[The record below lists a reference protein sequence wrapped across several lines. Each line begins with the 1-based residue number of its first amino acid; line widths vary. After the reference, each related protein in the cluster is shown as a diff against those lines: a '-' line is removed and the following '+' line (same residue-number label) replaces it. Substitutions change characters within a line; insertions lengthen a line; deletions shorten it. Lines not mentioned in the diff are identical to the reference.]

1 MNRKLLNGLLVASLA
16 IGSAMSVTSCKD
28 TDEDLYA
35 QLRDEN
41 ATLDQRVKADIE
53 ALKTAQKALE
63 DAQKKCQQDC
73 DAKWKECLLKKD
85 FEKTLNDYVKL
96 QGQHATLKWYLD
108 QIDGALVLK
117 DADGNPYETIGQQ
130 FLALESAIA
139 ALQNAT
145 DLTELQ
151 EFLKE
156 NNTTL
161 PDVLQ
166 SAINAEQQANEN
178 EAILKALLEGYEYSE
193 QDVTKIKGLLKQAVD
208 DAAAA
213 KATAD
218 EAKSKATTAAATANT
233 AKDAADKATAAVA
246 TLTPRVETVEKEI
259 EKITAQLDAM
269 TGKLNHLITGIV
281 LQQVKNPVF
290 GKINLP
296 LDINS
301 KMLVAYFGEA
311 SNVNFPPVNTSRYE
325 YDNTNT
331 GIDEATASLLNI
343 DTKNFN
349 GYLYAEYDKDQ
360 GKDDENKEMKLGSV
374 YMTVNPAGVVLDG
387 AQFDLVNS
395 KDELSPVHLTKLV
408 SSNDELMFGVGG
420 RSEALGN
427 GFYVTDAMLPINK
440 INDVKLTLGGNFES
454 EVEDLLKNHTLSD
467 LAQVAKLI
475 YGQFNNKISATG
487 VKAGWEYEQAILD
500 EEGKP
505 TGETET
511 INDATYSEY
520 GLAATTFKPLSYKF
534 LYGRHFK
541 PLPTISPIEDF
552 TLDSKLTITMPE
564 FNFNFDDVN
573 LGFSFG
579 NITVDIPDGT
589 VIEVKIPKTNVYK
602 VVDGVQTSDIIGVIE
617 EQTVKATDFTSLEN
631 ALSTAISNALKTQD
645 QKINDAF
652 KKAIGEVAKKI
663 NSQINTEMAKLKT
676 NIETQFNNIVTEIQ
690 NKVNGYLGTV
700 NNYIDKA
707 NSFLNRI
714 NRFIEDPN
722 HYLQVTMLYSGN
734 DGAFHQVSNSS
745 VAPTT
750 LVLNG
755 GDGIT
760 LHPTSYTYDM
770 IAPSF
775 KKYVA
780 VTKVYKNGEPEN
792 VDLER
797 TKAANNTAGLLN
809 TIFPGNY
816 TDVALKLEKNY
827 TYEIVYSSLDYHG
840 VTSTRKFYIA
850 AE

>member
-63 DAQKKCQQDC
+63 DAQKKCQEDC
-73 DAKWKECLLKKD
+73 KAAWEKCLLKEN
-85 FEKTLNDYVKL
+85 FEETLNNYVKTMARKENL
-96 QGQHATLKWYLD
+96 EWYLD
-108 QIDGALVLK
+108 QINGALVLK
-117 DADGNPYETIGQQ
+117 DADGKEYETIGQQ

-246 TLTPRVETVEKEI
+246 TLTTRVETVEKSVKEL
-259 EKITAQLDAM
+259 TAQLDAM
-269 TGKLNHLITGIV
+269 TGKLNHLITSIEI
-281 LQQVKNPVF
+281 QQVKNPVF
-290 GKINLP
+290 GKMNLP
-296 LDINS
+296 LDVNS
-301 KMLVAYFGEA
+301 KMLVSYFGEA
-311 SNVNFPPVNTSRYE
+311 SNVNFPPVNSSATE
-325 YDNTNT
+325 YNNNLVISAADQNLL
-331 GIDEATASLLNI
+331 GISTE
-343 DTKNFN
+343 NFN
-349 GYLYAEYDKDQ
+349 GYLGAED
-360 GKDDENKEMKLGSV
+360 GNLKLGSV
-374 YMTVNPAGVVLDG
+374 YMTVNPAGVDLEG
-387 AQFDLVNS
+387 AKFEMVNS
-395 KDELSPVHLTKLV
+395 QGVASSVKLSELVKSDEVLK
-408 SSNDELMFGVGG
+408 FGFGG
-420 RSEALGN
+420 RAADPTLPSL
-427 GFYVTDAMLPINK
+427 YVADATLPVADIDK
-440 INDVKLTLGGNFES
+440 IKLTLGGNFES

-475 YGQFNNKISATG
+475 YGQFNNKIEATG
-487 VKAGWEYEQAILD
+487 VKAGWEYEQTTYD
-500 EEGKP
+500 EEGNA
-505 TGETET
+505 TTET
-511 INDATYSEY
+511 IKDATFSEF

-552 TLDSKLTITMPE
+552 TLDSKLTITMPS
-564 FNFNFDDVN
+564 FNFNFNNVTLDFKFE
-573 LGFSFG
+573 G
-579 NITVDIPDGT
+579 ITVSLAGSEI
-589 VIEVKIPKTNVYK
+589 VVNIPKTPVYDNDGNPIGYIQPDP
-602 VVDGVQTSDIIGVIE
+602 VIVDNFADLEGAINNSL
-617 EQTVKATDFTSLEN
+617 ATSL
-631 ALSTAISNALKTQD
+631 AAQD
-645 QKINDAF
+645 TKLQEAF
-652 KKAIGEVAKKI
+652 KKAINNIAT
-663 NSQINTEMAKLKT
+663 QINGEINKEMAKLKT

-722 HYLQVTMLYSGN
+722 HYLQVTMLYSAN

-780 VTKVYKNGEPEN
+780 VTKVYDTKTGVTDEA
-792 VDLER
+792 L
-797 TKAANNTAGLLN
+797 TKAANNEAGLLN
-809 TIFPGNY
+809 TVFPGNY
-816 TDVALKLEKNY
+816 TDVALKLTKGY

>member
-85 FEKTLNDYVKL
+85 FGTEFTNALNAYVTAN
-96 QGQHATLKWYLD
+96 GQNASLKWYLE
-108 QIDGALVLK
+108 QLDGALTMTK
-117 DADGNPYETIGQQ
+117 PDGSHYNTIGEQ
-130 FLALESAIA
+130 FLALETALA
-139 ALQNAT
+139 AL
-145 DLTELQ
+145 
-151 EFLKE
+151 
-156 NNTTL
+156 NNTNITEIPGLNEVAQWLKDHDNQTL
-161 PDVLQ
+161 PQVLQ
-166 SAINAEQQANEN
+166 KAIDADKQANEN
-178 EAILKALLEGYEYSE
+178 LEILKALLKGYEE
-193 QDVTKIKGLLKQAVD
+193 ADGTFDLTKIQGLMKQAVD
-208 DAAAA
+208 DAAEA

-218 EAKSKATTAAATANT
+218 EAKETAADAGRTAST
-233 AKDAADKATAAVA
+233 AKEAADMAQKAVNALET
-246 TLTPRVETVEKEI
+246 RVETVEKKI

-269 TGKLNHLITGIV
+269 TGKLNKLVTGIL
-281 LQQVKNPVF
+281 LQQVNNPVF

-296 LDINS
+296 LDVNS

-311 SNVNFPPVNTSRYE
+311 TNVNFPPVNSSATE
-325 YDNTNT
+325 YNNNLVISAADQNLL
-331 GIDEATASLLNI
+331 GISTEKFD
-343 DTKNFN
+343 
-349 GYLYAEYDKDQ
+349 GYL
-360 GKDDENKEMKLGSV
+360 GVDENHNLKLGSI
-374 YMTVNPAGVVLDG
+374 YLTVNPASLDVTG
-387 AQFDLVNS
+387 ANWDLVNS
-395 KDELSPVHLTKLV
+395 KGEESPVILSALEE
-408 SSNDELMFGVGG
+408 SDEKLMFGFGG
-420 RSEALGN
+420 RADDLPSLYRTEATVSEN
-427 GFYVTDAMLPINK
+427 DIDK
-440 INDVKLTLGGNFES
+440 IKLSLGGNFES
-454 EVEDLLKNHTLSD
+454 EIEDLLKNHTLSD
-467 LAQVAKLI
+467 LAQVAKLV
-475 YGQFNNKISATG
+475 YGQFNNKVEATG
-487 VKAGWEYEQAILD
+487 IRAGWDYD
-500 EEGKP
+500 EVSVDENGVI
-505 TGETET
+505 TTEKKQ
-511 INDATYSEY
+511 DATFSEF

-552 TLDSKLTITMPE
+552 TLDSKLTITMPT
-564 FNFNFDDVN
+564 FNFNFDGVD

-579 NITVDIPDGT
+579 NIAVSLNDAEIVVNIPET
-589 VIEVKIPKTNVYK
+589 PVY
-602 VVDGVQTSDIIGVIE
+602 DNDNHQIGYIKPEPIHV
-617 EQTVKATDFTSLEN
+617 TDFSQLEAQISASISSSLQ
-631 ALSTAISNALKTQD
+631 AQD
-645 QKINDAF
+645 EKINEAF

-676 NIETQFNNIVTEIQ
+676 NIEGQFDKIISEIQ
-690 NKVNGYLGTV
+690 DKVNGYLGTV
-700 NNYIDKA
+700 NNYIGKA

-722 HYLQVTMLYSGN
+722 HYLQVTMLYSAN

-745 VAPTT
+745 VMPTT

-780 VTKVYKNGEPEN
+780 VTKVYDTKTGVTDEA
-792 VDLER
+792 L
-797 TKAANNTAGLLN
+797 TKAANNEAGLLN
-809 TIFPGNY
+809 TVFPGNY
-816 TDVALKLEKNY
+816 TDVALKLTKGY

>member
-193 QDVTKIKGLLKQAVD
+193 QDVTKIKGLLKKAVED
-208 DAAAA
+208 ADAAKTAA
-213 KATAD
+213 N
-218 EAKSKATTAAATANT
+218 EAKTAANNAVTKATTAETVANEAKTAVTNLT
-233 AKDAADKATAAVA
+233 TRVAAV
-246 TLTPRVETVEKEI
+246 EKSVKEL
-259 EKITAQLDAM
+259 TAQLDAM
-269 TGKLNHLITGIV
+269 TGKLNHLITSIEI
-281 LQQVKNPVF
+281 QQVKNPVF
-290 GKINLP
+290 GKMNLP
-296 LDINS
+296 LDVNS
-301 KMLVAYFGEA
+301 KMLVSYFGEA
-311 SNVNFPPVNTSRYE
+311 SNVNFPPVNSSATE
-325 YDNTNT
+325 YNNNLVISAADQNLL
-331 GIDEATASLLNI
+331 GISTE
-343 DTKNFN
+343 NFN
-349 GYLYAEYDKDQ
+349 GYLGAED
-360 GKDDENKEMKLGSV
+360 GNLKLGSV
-374 YMTVNPAGVVLDG
+374 YMTVNPAGVDLEG
-387 AQFDLVNS
+387 AKFEMVNS
-395 KDELSPVHLTKLV
+395 QGVASSVKLSELVKSDEVLK
-408 SSNDELMFGVGG
+408 FGFGG
-420 RSEALGN
+420 RAADPTLPSL
-427 GFYVTDAMLPINK
+427 YVADATLPVADIDK
-440 INDVKLTLGGNFES
+440 IKLTLGGNFES

-475 YGQFNNKISATG
+475 YGQFNNKIEATG
-487 VKAGWEYEQAILD
+487 VKAGWEYEQTTYD
-500 EEGKP
+500 EEGNA
-505 TGETET
+505 TTET
-511 INDATYSEY
+511 IKDATFSEF

-552 TLDSKLTITMPE
+552 TLDSKLTITMPS
-564 FNFNFDDVN
+564 FNFNFNNVTLDFKFE
-573 LGFSFG
+573 G
-579 NITVDIPDGT
+579 ITVSLAGSEI
-589 VIEVKIPKTNVYK
+589 VVNIPKTPVYDNDGNPIGYIQPDP
-602 VVDGVQTSDIIGVIE
+602 VIVDNFADLEGAINNSL
-617 EQTVKATDFTSLEN
+617 ATSL
-631 ALSTAISNALKTQD
+631 AAQD
-645 QKINDAF
+645 TKLQEAF
-652 KKAIGEVAKKI
+652 KKAINNIAT
-663 NSQINTEMAKLKT
+663 QINGEINKEMAKLKT

-722 HYLQVTMLYSGN
+722 HYLQVTMLYSAN
-734 DGAFHQVSNSS
+734 DGAFHQLSNSE
-745 VAPTT
+745 ALPTF
-750 LVLNG
+750 VKLNG
-755 GDGIT
+755 GNAIT

-792 VDLER
+792 IDKAR
-797 TKAANNTAGLLN
+797 TQAANNKAGLLN
-809 TIFPGNY
+809 TVFPGNY
-816 TDVALKLEKNY
+816 TDVALQLEKDY

>member
-151 EFLKE
+151 DFLKE

-161 PDVLQ
+161 PNVLK
-166 SAINAEQQANEN
+166 SAIEAEKQANEN
-178 EAILKALLEGYEYSE
+178 QAILEALLDGYDYSE
-193 QDVTKIKGLLKQAVD
+193 QDVTKIKGLLKKAVE

-213 KATAD
+213 KDAAT
-218 EAKSKATTAAATANT
+218 EAKNTASQAVNTANT
-233 AKDAADKATAAVA
+233 AKEAADKATVAVA
-246 TLTPRVETVEKEI
+246 TLTTRVAAVEKSVKEL
-259 EKITAQLDAM
+259 TAKLDAM
-269 TGKLNHLITGIV
+269 TGKLNHLITGIE
-281 LQQVKNPVF
+281 LQQVNNPVF
-290 GKINLP
+290 GKMNLP
-296 LDINS
+296 LDVNS
-301 KMLVAYFGEA
+301 KMLVSYFGEA
-311 SNVNFPPVNTSRYE
+311 SNVNFPPVNSSATE
-325 YDNTNT
+325 YNNNLVISAADQNLL
-331 GIDEATASLLNI
+331 GISTE
-343 DTKNFN
+343 NFN
-349 GYLYAEYDKDQ
+349 GYLGAED
-360 GKDDENKEMKLGSV
+360 GNLKLGSV
-374 YMTVNPAGVVLDG
+374 YMTVNPAGVDLEG
-387 AQFDLVNS
+387 AKFEMVNS
-395 KDELSPVHLTKLV
+395 QGVASSVKLSELVKSDEVLK
-408 SSNDELMFGVGG
+408 FGFGG
-420 RSEALGN
+420 RAADPTLPSL
-427 GFYVTDAMLPINK
+427 YVADATVPVADIDK
-440 INDVKLTLGGNFES
+440 IKLTLGGNFES

-475 YGQFNNKISATG
+475 YGQFNNKLEATG
-487 VKAGWEYEQAILD
+487 VKAGWEYEQTTYD
-500 EEGKP
+500 ENGNA
-505 TGETET
+505 TTET
-511 INDATYSEY
+511 IKDATYSEF

-552 TLDSKLTITMPE
+552 TLDSKLTITMPT
-564 FNFNFDDVN
+564 FNFNFDGVD

-579 NITVDIPDGT
+579 NIAVSLNGAEIVVNIPET
-589 VIEVKIPKTNVYK
+589 PVYDNDNHQIGYIK
-602 VVDGVQTSDIIGVIE
+602 PEPIHVRDFSQLEAQISTSISS
-617 EQTVKATDFTSLEN
+617 SLQ
-631 ALSTAISNALKTQD
+631 AQD
-645 QKINDAF
+645 EKINEAF

-676 NIETQFNNIVTEIQ
+676 NIEGQFDKIISEIQ
-690 NKVNGYLGTV
+690 DKVNGYLGTV
-700 NNYIDKA
+700 NNYIGKA

-722 HYLQVTMLYSGN
+722 HYLQVTMLYSAN

-745 VAPTT
+745 VMPTT

-780 VTKVYKNGEPEN
+780 VTKVYDTKTGVTDEA
-792 VDLER
+792 L
-797 TKAANNTAGLLN
+797 TKAANNEAGLLN
-809 TIFPGNY
+809 TVFPGNY
-816 TDVALKLEKNY
+816 TDVALKLTKGY

>member
-73 DAKWKECLLKKD
+73 DAKWKEYLLKKD
-85 FEKTLNDYVKL
+85 FGKTLNDYVKL

-117 DADGNPYETIGQQ
+117 DADGKPYETIGQQ

-151 EFLKE
+151 DFLKE

-161 PDVLQ
+161 PDVLK
-166 SAINAEQQANEN
+166 SAIEAEKQANEN
-178 EAILKALLEGYEYSE
+178 QAILEALLDGYDYSE
-193 QDVTKIKGLLKQAVD
+193 QDVTKIKGLLKKAVE

-213 KATAD
+213 KDAAT
-218 EAKSKATTAAATANT
+218 EAKTTASQAVNTANT
-233 AKDAADKATAAVA
+233 AKEAADKATAAVA
-246 TLTPRVETVEKEI
+246 TLTTRVAAVEKSVKEL
-259 EKITAQLDAM
+259 TAKLDAM
-269 TGKLNHLITGIV
+269 TGKLNHLITGIE
-281 LQQVKNPVF
+281 LQQVNNPVF
-290 GKINLP
+290 GKMNLP
-296 LDINS
+296 LDVNS
-301 KMLVAYFGEA
+301 KMLVSYFGEA
-311 SNVNFPPVNTSRYE
+311 SNVNFPPVNTSSTE
-325 YDNTNT
+325 YDGKTIVISSTDNQLL
-331 GIDEATASLLNI
+331 GISTEKFD
-343 DTKNFN
+343 
-349 GYLYAEYDKDQ
+349 GYLGAEN
-360 GKDDENKEMKLGSV
+360 GNLKLGSV
-374 YMTVNPAGVVLDG
+374 YMTVNPAGVDLEG
-387 AQFDLVNS
+387 ATFELVNS
-395 KDELSPVHLTKLV
+395 QGVASSVKLSELVKSDEVLK
-408 SSNDELMFGVGG
+408 FGFGG
-420 RSEALGN
+420 RAADPTLPSL
-427 GFYVTDAMLPINK
+427 YVADATVPVADIDK
-440 INDVKLTLGGNFES
+440 IKLTLGGNFES

-475 YGQFNNKISATG
+475 YGQFNNKIEATG
-487 VKAGWEYEQAILD
+487 VKAGWEYEQTTYD
-500 EEGKP
+500 EKGNA
-505 TGETET
+505 TTET
-511 INDATYSEY
+511 IKDATYSEF

-552 TLDSKLTITMPE
+552 TLDSKLTITMPT
-564 FNFNFDDVN
+564 FNFNFDGVD

-579 NITVDIPDGT
+579 NISVSLNGAEIVVNIPET
-589 VIEVKIPKTNVYK
+589 PVY
-602 VVDGVQTSDIIGVIE
+602 DNDNHQIGYIKPDPIHV
-617 EQTVKATDFTSLEN
+617 TDFSQLEAQISASISSSLQ
-631 ALSTAISNALKTQD
+631 AQD
-645 QKINDAF
+645 EKINEAF

-676 NIETQFNNIVTEIQ
+676 NIEGQFDKIISEIQ
-690 NKVNGYLGTV
+690 DKVNGYLGTV
-700 NNYIDKA
+700 NNYIGKA

-722 HYLQVTMLYSGN
+722 HYLQVTMLYSAN

-745 VAPTT
+745 VMPTT

-780 VTKVYKNGEPEN
+780 VTKVYDTKTGVTDEA
-792 VDLER
+792 L
-797 TKAANNTAGLLN
+797 TKAANNEAGLLN
-809 TIFPGNY
+809 TVFPGNY
-816 TDVALKLEKNY
+816 TDVALKLTKGY

>member
-193 QDVTKIKGLLKQAVD
+193 QDVTKIKGLLKKAVD

-213 KATAD
+213 KAAAN
-218 EAKSKATTAAATANT
+218 EAKTAANNAVTKATTAETVANEAKTAVTNLT
-233 AKDAADKATAAVA
+233 TRVAAV
-246 TLTPRVETVEKEI
+246 EKSVKEL
-259 EKITAQLDAM
+259 TAQLDAM
-269 TGKLNHLITGIV
+269 TGKLNHLITSIEI
-281 LQQVKNPVF
+281 QQVKNPVF
-290 GKINLP
+290 GKMNLP
-296 LDINS
+296 LDVNS
-301 KMLVAYFGEA
+301 KMLVSYFGEA
-311 SNVNFPPVNTSRYE
+311 SNVNFPPVNSSATE
-325 YDNTNT
+325 YNNNLVISAADQNLL
-331 GIDEATASLLNI
+331 GISTE
-343 DTKNFN
+343 NFN
-349 GYLYAEYDKDQ
+349 GYLGAED
-360 GKDDENKEMKLGSV
+360 GNLKLGSV
-374 YMTVNPAGVVLDG
+374 YMTVNPAGVDLEG
-387 AQFDLVNS
+387 AKFEMVNS
-395 KDELSPVHLTKLV
+395 QGVASSVKLSELVKSDEVLK
-408 SSNDELMFGVGG
+408 FGFGG
-420 RSEALGN
+420 RAADPTLPSL
-427 GFYVTDAMLPINK
+427 YVADATLPVADIDK
-440 INDVKLTLGGNFES
+440 IKLTLGGNFES

-475 YGQFNNKISATG
+475 YGQFNNKIEATG
-487 VKAGWEYEQAILD
+487 VKAGWEYKQAILD
-500 EEGKP
+500 EEGNP

-511 INDATYSEY
+511 IKDATFSEF

-579 NITVDIPDGT
+579 DITVSLAGAEIIVNIPETT
-589 VIEVKIPKTNVYK
+589 VYDDENNPIGYIKPDPIHVK
-602 VVDGVQTSDIIGVIE
+602 
-617 EQTVKATDFTSLEN
+617 DFSQLEAQISASISSSLQ
-631 ALSTAISNALKTQD
+631 AQD
-645 QKINDAF
+645 EKINEAF

-663 NSQINTEMAKLKT
+663 NSQINTEMDKLKT

-722 HYLQVTMLYSGN
+722 HYLQVTMLYSAN

-750 LVLNG
+750 LELNG

-780 VTKVYKNGEPEN
+780 VTKVYDNKTGVTNEA
-792 VDLER
+792 L
-797 TKAANNTAGLLN
+797 TKAANDKAGLLN
-809 TIFPGNY
+809 TVFPGNY
-816 TDVALKLEKNY
+816 TDVALKLTKGY

-840 VTSTRKFYIA
+840 VTSTRKFYIMVK
-850 AE
+850 

>member
-193 QDVTKIKGLLKQAVD
+193 QDVTKIKGLLKKAVED
-208 DAAAA
+208 ADAAKTAA
-213 KATAD
+213 N
-218 EAKSKATTAAATANT
+218 EAKIAANNAVTKATTAETVANEAKTAVTNLT
-233 AKDAADKATAAVA
+233 TRVAAV
-246 TLTPRVETVEKEI
+246 EKSVKEL
-259 EKITAQLDAM
+259 TAQLDAM
-269 TGKLNHLITGIV
+269 TGKLNHLITSIEI
-281 LQQVKNPVF
+281 QQVKNPVF
-290 GKINLP
+290 GKMNLP
-296 LDINS
+296 LDVNS
-301 KMLVAYFGEA
+301 KMLVSYFGEA
-311 SNVNFPPVNTSRYE
+311 SNVNFPPVNSSATE
-325 YDNTNT
+325 YNNNLVISAADQNLL
-331 GIDEATASLLNI
+331 GISTE
-343 DTKNFN
+343 NFN
-349 GYLYAEYDKDQ
+349 GYLGAED
-360 GKDDENKEMKLGSV
+360 GNLKLGSV
-374 YMTVNPAGVVLDG
+374 YMTVNPAGVDLEG
-387 AQFDLVNS
+387 AKFEMVNS
-395 KDELSPVHLTKLV
+395 QGVASSVKLSELVKSDEVLK
-408 SSNDELMFGVGG
+408 FGFGG
-420 RSEALGN
+420 RAADPTLPSL
-427 GFYVTDAMLPINK
+427 YVADATLPVADIDK
-440 INDVKLTLGGNFES
+440 IKLTLGGNFES

-475 YGQFNNKISATG
+475 YGQFNNKIEATG

-500 EEGKP
+500 EEGNP

-511 INDATYSEY
+511 IKDATFSEF

-579 NITVDIPDGT
+579 DITVSLAGAEIIVNIPETT
-589 VIEVKIPKTNVYK
+589 VYDDENNPIGYIKPDPIHVK
-602 VVDGVQTSDIIGVIE
+602 
-617 EQTVKATDFTSLEN
+617 DFSQLEAQISASISSSLQ
-631 ALSTAISNALKTQD
+631 AQD
-645 QKINDAF
+645 EKINEAF

-663 NSQINTEMAKLKT
+663 NSQINKEMDKLKT

-722 HYLQVTMLYSGN
+722 HYLQVTMLYSAN

-780 VTKVYKNGEPEN
+780 VTKVYDTKTGATDE
-792 VDLER
+792 VL
-797 TKAANNTAGLLN
+797 TKAANNEAGLLN
-809 TIFPGNY
+809 TVFPGNY
-816 TDVALKLEKNY
+816 TDVALKLTKGY

>member
-85 FEKTLNDYVKL
+85 FGTEFTNALNAYVTAN
-96 QGQHATLKWYLD
+96 GQNASLKWYLE
-108 QIDGALVLK
+108 QLDGALTMTK
-117 DADGNPYETIGQQ
+117 PDGSHYNTIGEQ
-130 FLALESAIA
+130 FLALETALA
-139 ALQNAT
+139 AL
-145 DLTELQ
+145 
-151 EFLKE
+151 
-156 NNTTL
+156 NNTNITEIPGLNEVAQWLKDHDNQTL
-161 PDVLQ
+161 PQVLQ
-166 SAINAEQQANEN
+166 KAIDADKQANEN
-178 EAILKALLEGYEYSE
+178 LEILKALLKGYEE
-193 QDVTKIKGLLKQAVD
+193 ADGTFDLTKIQGLMKQAVD
-208 DAAAA
+208 DAAEA

-218 EAKSKATTAAATANT
+218 EAKETAADAGRTAST
-233 AKDAADKATAAVA
+233 AKEAADMAQKAVNALET
-246 TLTPRVETVEKEI
+246 RVETVEKKI

-269 TGKLNHLITGIV
+269 TGKLNKLVTGIL
-281 LQQVKNPVF
+281 LQQVNNPVF

-296 LDINS
+296 LDVNS

-311 SNVNFPPVNTSRYE
+311 TNVNFPPVNSSATE
-325 YDNTNT
+325 YNNNLVISAADQNLL
-331 GIDEATASLLNI
+331 GISTEKFD
-343 DTKNFN
+343 
-349 GYLYAEYDKDQ
+349 GYL
-360 GKDDENKEMKLGSV
+360 GVDENHNLKLGSI
-374 YMTVNPAGVVLDG
+374 YLTVNPASLDVTG
-387 AQFDLVNS
+387 ANWDLVNS
-395 KDELSPVHLTKLV
+395 KGEESPVILSALEE
-408 SSNDELMFGVGG
+408 SDEKLMFGFGG
-420 RSEALGN
+420 RADDLPSLYRTEATVSEN
-427 GFYVTDAMLPINK
+427 DIDK
-440 INDVKLTLGGNFES
+440 IKLSLGGNFES
-454 EVEDLLKNHTLSD
+454 EIEDLLKNHTLSD
-467 LAQVAKLI
+467 LAQVAKLV
-475 YGQFNNKISATG
+475 YGQFNNKVEATG
-487 VKAGWEYEQAILD
+487 IRAGWDYD
-500 EEGKP
+500 EVSVDENGVI
-505 TGETET
+505 TTEKKQ
-511 INDATYSEY
+511 DATFSEF

-552 TLDSKLTITMPE
+552 TLDSKLTITMPT
-564 FNFNFDDVN
+564 FNFNFDGVD

-579 NITVDIPDGT
+579 NIAVSLNDAEIVVNIPET
-589 VIEVKIPKTNVYK
+589 PVY
-602 VVDGVQTSDIIGVIE
+602 DNDNHQIGYIKPDPIHV
-617 EQTVKATDFTSLEN
+617 TDFSQLEAQISASISSSLQ
-631 ALSTAISNALKTQD
+631 AQD
-645 QKINDAF
+645 EKINEAF

-676 NIETQFNNIVTEIQ
+676 NIEGQFDKIISEIQ
-690 NKVNGYLGTV
+690 DKVNGYLGTV
-700 NNYIDKA
+700 NNYIGKA

-722 HYLQVTMLYSGN
+722 HYLQVTMLYSAN

-745 VAPTT
+745 VMPTT

-780 VTKVYKNGEPEN
+780 VTKVYDTKTGVTDEA
-792 VDLER
+792 L
-797 TKAANNTAGLLN
+797 TKAANNEAGLLN
-809 TIFPGNY
+809 TVFPGNY
-816 TDVALKLEKNY
+816 TDVALKLTKGY

>member
-151 EFLKE
+151 DFLKE

-193 QDVTKIKGLLKQAVD
+193 QDVTKIKGLLKKAVD

-213 KATAD
+213 KAAAT
-218 EAKSKATTAAATANT
+218 EAKTTASQAATTAKT
-233 AKDAADKATAAVA
+233 AKDAADKATVAVA
-246 TLTPRVETVEKEI
+246 TLTTRVAAVEKSVKEL
-259 EKITAQLDAM
+259 TAKLDAM
-269 TGKLNHLITGIV
+269 TGKLNHLITGIEI
-281 LQQVKNPVF
+281 QQVKNPVF
-290 GKINLP
+290 GKMNLP
-296 LDINS
+296 LDVNS
-301 KMLVAYFGEA
+301 KMLVSYFGEA
-311 SNVNFPPVNTSRYE
+311 SNVNFPPVNSSATE
-325 YDNTNT
+325 YNNNLVISAADQNLL
-331 GIDEATASLLNI
+331 GISTE
-343 DTKNFN
+343 NFN
-349 GYLYAEYDKDQ
+349 GYLGAED
-360 GKDDENKEMKLGSV
+360 GNLKLGSV
-374 YMTVNPAGVVLDG
+374 YMTVNPAGVDLEG
-387 AQFDLVNS
+387 AKFEMVNS
-395 KDELSPVHLTKLV
+395 QGVASSVKLSELVKSDEVLK
-408 SSNDELMFGVGG
+408 FGFGG
-420 RSEALGN
+420 RAADPTLPSL
-427 GFYVTDAMLPINK
+427 YVADATLPVADIDK
-440 INDVKLTLGGNFES
+440 IKLTLGGNFES

-475 YGQFNNKISATG
+475 YGQFNNKLEATG
-487 VKAGWEYEQAILD
+487 VKAGWEYEQTTYD
-500 EEGKP
+500 ENGNA
-505 TGETET
+505 TTET
-511 INDATYSEY
+511 IKDATYSEF

-552 TLDSKLTITMPE
+552 TLDSKLTITMPS
-564 FNFNFDDVN
+564 FNFNFDGVD

-579 NITVDIPDGT
+579 NIAVSLNGAEIVVNIPET
-589 VIEVKIPKTNVYK
+589 PVY
-602 VVDGVQTSDIIGVIE
+602 DNDNHQIGYIKPDPIHV
-617 EQTVKATDFTSLEN
+617 TDFSQLEAQISTS
-631 ALSTAISNALKTQD
+631 ISSSLQAQD
-645 QKINDAF
+645 EKINEAF

-663 NSQINTEMAKLKT
+663 NGEINKEMAKLKT
-676 NIETQFNNIVTEIQ
+676 NIEGQFDKIISEIQ
-690 NKVNGYLGTV
+690 DKVNGYLGTV
-700 NNYIDKA
+700 NNYIGKA

-722 HYLQVTMLYSGN
+722 HYLQVTMLYSAN

-745 VAPTT
+745 VMPTT

-780 VTKVYKNGEPEN
+780 VTKVYDTKTGVTDEA
-792 VDLER
+792 L
-797 TKAANNTAGLLN
+797 TKAANNEAGLLN
-809 TIFPGNY
+809 TVFPGNY
-816 TDVALKLEKNY
+816 TDVALKLTKGY

>member
-166 SAINAEQQANEN
+166 SAINAEKQANEN
-178 EAILKALLEGYEYSE
+178 QAILEALLDGYEYSE
-193 QDVTKIKGLLKQAVD
+193 QDVTKIKGLLKKAVED
-208 DAAAA
+208 ADAAKTAA
-213 KATAD
+213 N
-218 EAKSKATTAAATANT
+218 EAKTAANNAVTKATTAETVANEAKTAVTNLT
-233 AKDAADKATAAVA
+233 TRVAAV
-246 TLTPRVETVEKEI
+246 EKSVKEL
-259 EKITAQLDAM
+259 TAQLDAM
-269 TGKLNHLITGIV
+269 TGKLNHLITSIEI
-281 LQQVKNPVF
+281 QQVKNPVF
-290 GKINLP
+290 GKMNLP
-296 LDINS
+296 LDVNS
-301 KMLVAYFGEA
+301 KMLVSYFGEA
-311 SNVNFPPVNTSRYE
+311 SNVNFPPVNSSATE
-325 YDNTNT
+325 YNNNLVISAADQNLL
-331 GIDEATASLLNI
+331 GISTE
-343 DTKNFN
+343 NFN
-349 GYLYAEYDKDQ
+349 GYLGAED
-360 GKDDENKEMKLGSV
+360 GNLKLGSV
-374 YMTVNPAGVVLDG
+374 YMTVNPAGVDLEG
-387 AQFDLVNS
+387 AKFEMVNS
-395 KDELSPVHLTKLV
+395 QGVASSVKLSELVKSDEVLK
-408 SSNDELMFGVGG
+408 FGFGG
-420 RSEALGN
+420 RAADPTLPSL
-427 GFYVTDAMLPINK
+427 YVADATLPVADIDK
-440 INDVKLTLGGNFES
+440 IKLTLGGNFES

-475 YGQFNNKISATG
+475 YGQFNNKIEATG
-487 VKAGWEYEQAILD
+487 VKAGWEYKQDILD
-500 EEGKP
+500 EEGNP

-511 INDATYSEY
+511 IKDATFSEF

-552 TLDSKLTITMPE
+552 TLDSKLTITMPS
-564 FNFNFDDVN
+564 FNFNFNNVTLDFKFE
-573 LGFSFG
+573 G
-579 NITVDIPDGT
+579 ITVSLAGSEI
-589 VIEVKIPKTNVYK
+589 VVNIPKTPVYDNDGNPIGYIQPDP
-602 VVDGVQTSDIIGVIE
+602 VIVDNFADLEGAINNSL
-617 EQTVKATDFTSLEN
+617 ATSL
-631 ALSTAISNALKTQD
+631 AAQD
-645 QKINDAF
+645 TKLQEAF
-652 KKAIGEVAKKI
+652 KKAINNIAT
-663 NSQINTEMAKLKT
+663 QINGEINKEMAKLKT

-722 HYLQVTMLYSGN
+722 HYLQVTMLYSAN

-780 VTKVYKNGEPEN
+780 VTKVY
-792 VDLER
+792 D
-797 TKAANNTAGLLN
+797 TKTGVTNETLTKEANDKAGLLN
-809 TIFPGNY
+809 TVFPGNY
-816 TDVALKLEKNY
+816 TDVALKLTKGY

>member
-53 ALKTAQKALE
+53 ALQKAQKALE
-63 DAQKKCQQDC
+63 EAQKKCQQDC

-193 QDVTKIKGLLKQAVD
+193 QDVTKIKGLLKKAVD
-208 DAAAA
+208 DAAEA

-218 EAKSKATTAAATANT
+218 EAKETAADAGRTAST
-233 AKDAADKATAAVA
+233 AKEAADMAQKAVNALKT
-246 TLTPRVETVEKEI
+246 RVETVEKKI

-269 TGKLNHLITGIV
+269 TGKLNKLVTGIL
-281 LQQVKNPVF
+281 LQQVNNPVF

-296 LDINS
+296 LDVNS

-311 SNVNFPPVNTSRYE
+311 TNVNFPPVNSSATE
-325 YDNTNT
+325 YNNNLVISAADQNLL
-331 GIDEATASLLNI
+331 GISTEKFD
-343 DTKNFN
+343 
-349 GYLYAEYDKDQ
+349 GYL
-360 GKDDENKEMKLGSV
+360 GVDENHNLKLGSI
-374 YMTVNPAGVVLDG
+374 YLTVNPASLDVTG
-387 AQFDLVNS
+387 ANWDLVNS
-395 KDELSPVHLTKLV
+395 KGEESPVILSALEE
-408 SSNDELMFGVGG
+408 SDEKLMFGFGG
-420 RSEALGN
+420 RADDLPSLYRTEATVSEN
-427 GFYVTDAMLPINK
+427 DIDK
-440 INDVKLTLGGNFES
+440 IKLSLGGNFES
-454 EVEDLLKNHTLSD
+454 EIEDLLKNHTLSD
-467 LAQVAKLI
+467 LAQVAKLV
-475 YGQFNNKISATG
+475 YGQFNNKVEATG
-487 VKAGWEYEQAILD
+487 IRAGWDYD
-500 EEGKP
+500 EVSVDENGVI
-505 TGETET
+505 TTEKKQ
-511 INDATYSEY
+511 DATFSEF

-552 TLDSKLTITMPE
+552 TLDSKLTITMPT

-579 NITVDIPDGT
+579 NIAVSLNGAEIVVNIPETPVYDNDNHQIGY
-589 VIEVKIPKTNVYK
+589 IKPDPIHVK
-602 VVDGVQTSDIIGVIE
+602 
-617 EQTVKATDFTSLEN
+617 DFSQLEAQISASISSSLQ
-631 ALSTAISNALKTQD
+631 AQD
-645 QKINDAF
+645 EKINEAF

-676 NIETQFNNIVTEIQ
+676 NIEGQFDKIISEIQ
-690 NKVNGYLGTV
+690 DKVNGYLGTV
-700 NNYIDKA
+700 NNYIGKA

-722 HYLQVTMLYSGN
+722 HYLQVTMLYSAN

-745 VAPTT
+745 VMPTT

-780 VTKVYKNGEPEN
+780 VTKVYDTKTGVTDEA
-792 VDLER
+792 L
-797 TKAANNTAGLLN
+797 TKAANNEAGLLN
-809 TIFPGNY
+809 TVFPGNY
-816 TDVALKLEKNY
+816 TDVALKLTKGY

>member
-53 ALKTAQKALE
+53 ALQKAQKALE
-63 DAQKKCQQDC
+63 EAQKKCQQDC

-85 FEKTLNDYVKL
+85 FGTEFTNALNAYVKSA
-96 QGQHATLKWYLD
+96 GRNETLLWYLN
-108 QIDGALVLK
+108 QINSALTKENPDGT
-117 DADGNPYETIGQQ
+117 NTEYNTIGER
-130 FLALESAIA
+130 FVALESAIA

-246 TLTPRVETVEKEI
+246 TLTTRVETVEKKI

-269 TGKLNHLITGIV
+269 TGKLNHLITSIEI
-281 LQQVKNPVF
+281 QQVKNPVF
-290 GKINLP
+290 GKMNLP
-296 LDINS
+296 LDVNS

-311 SNVNFPPVNTSRYE
+311 SNVNFPPVNSSATE
-325 YDNTNT
+325 YNNNLVISAADQNLL
-331 GIDEATASLLNI
+331 GISTE
-343 DTKNFN
+343 NFN
-349 GYLYAEYDKDQ
+349 GYLGAED
-360 GKDDENKEMKLGSV
+360 GNLKLGSV
-374 YMTVNPAGVVLDG
+374 YMTVNPAGVDLEG
-387 AQFDLVNS
+387 AKFEMVNS
-395 KDELSPVHLTKLV
+395 QGVASSVKLSELVKSDEVLK
-408 SSNDELMFGVGG
+408 FGFGG
-420 RSEALGN
+420 RAADPTLPSL
-427 GFYVTDAMLPINK
+427 YVADATLPVADIDK
-440 INDVKLTLGGNFES
+440 IKLTLGGNFES

-475 YGQFNNKISATG
+475 YGQFNNKIEATG

-500 EEGKP
+500 EEGNP

-511 INDATYSEY
+511 IKDATFSEF

-552 TLDSKLTITMPE
+552 TLDSKLTITMPS
-564 FNFNFDDVN
+564 FNFNFNNVTLDFKFE
-573 LGFSFG
+573 G
-579 NITVDIPDGT
+579 ITVSLAGSEI
-589 VIEVKIPKTNVYK
+589 VVNIPKTPVYDNDGNPIGYIEPDP
-602 VVDGVQTSDIIGVIE
+602 VIVDNFADLEGAINNSL
-617 EQTVKATDFTSLEN
+617 ATSL
-631 ALSTAISNALKTQD
+631 AAQD
-645 QKINDAF
+645 TKLQEAF
-652 KKAIGEVAKKI
+652 KKAINNIAT
-663 NSQINTEMAKLKT
+663 QINGEINKEMAKLKT

-780 VTKVYKNGEPEN
+780 VTKVYDTKTGVTDEA
-792 VDLER
+792 L
-797 TKAANNTAGLLN
+797 TKAANDKAGLLN
-809 TIFPGNY
+809 TVFPGNY
-816 TDVALKLEKNY
+816 TDVALKLTKGY

>member
-96 QGQHATLKWYLD
+96 QGQHATLKWYLE

-193 QDVTKIKGLLKQAVD
+193 QDVTKIKGLLKKAVED
-208 DAAAA
+208 ADAAKTAA
-213 KATAD
+213 N
-218 EAKSKATTAAATANT
+218 EAKTAANNAVTKATTAETVANEAKTAVTNLT
-233 AKDAADKATAAVA
+233 TRVAAV
-246 TLTPRVETVEKEI
+246 EKSVKEL
-259 EKITAQLDAM
+259 TAQLDAM
-269 TGKLNHLITGIV
+269 TGKLNHLITSIEI
-281 LQQVKNPVF
+281 QQVKNPVF
-290 GKINLP
+290 GKMNLP
-296 LDINS
+296 LDVNS
-301 KMLVAYFGEA
+301 KMLVSYFGEA
-311 SNVNFPPVNTSRYE
+311 SNVNFPPVNSSATE
-325 YDNTNT
+325 YNNNLVISAADQNLL
-331 GIDEATASLLNI
+331 GISTE
-343 DTKNFN
+343 NFN
-349 GYLYAEYDKDQ
+349 GYLGAED
-360 GKDDENKEMKLGSV
+360 GNLKLGSV
-374 YMTVNPAGVVLDG
+374 YMTVNPAGVVLEG
-387 AQFDLVNS
+387 AKFEMVNS
-395 KDELSPVHLTKLV
+395 QGVASSVKLSELVKSDEVLK
-408 SSNDELMFGVGG
+408 FGFGG
-420 RSEALGN
+420 RAADPTLPSL
-427 GFYVTDAMLPINK
+427 YVADATLPVSDIDK
-440 INDVKLTLGGNFES
+440 IKLTLGGNFES

-475 YGQFNNKISATG
+475 YGQFNNKIEATG
-487 VKAGWEYEQAILD
+487 VKAGWEYEQTTYD
-500 EEGKP
+500 EEGNA
-505 TGETET
+505 TTET
-511 INDATYSEY
+511 IKDATYSEF

-541 PLPTISPIEDF
+541 PLPTITPIEDF

-564 FNFNFDDVN
+564 FKFNFDDVN

-579 NITVDIPDGT
+579 DITVDIPDGT
-589 VIEVKIPKTNVYK
+589 VIEVKIPATNVYK
-602 VVDGVQTSDIIGVIE
+602 VVDGVQTSEIIGVIK
-617 EQTVKATDFTSLEN
+617 EQTVKATDFTSLEG
-631 ALSTAISNALKTQD
+631 ALSTAISNALQTQNEA
-645 QKINDAF
+645 INEAF
-652 KKAIGEVAKKI
+652 KNAIGEVAKKI
-663 NSQINTEMAKLKT
+663 NTQITEKMGELKT
-676 NIETQFNNIVTEIQ
+676 SIENQFNNIVTEIQ

-722 HYLQVTMLYSGN
+722 HYLQVTMLYSAN

-780 VTKVYKNGEPEN
+780 VTKVYDTKTGVTDEA
-792 VDLER
+792 L
-797 TKAANNTAGLLN
+797 TKAANDKAGLLN
-809 TIFPGNY
+809 TVFPGNY
-816 TDVALKLEKNY
+816 TDVALKLTKGY

>member
-130 FLALESAIA
+130 FLALESAIT

-151 EFLKE
+151 EFFKE

-166 SAINAEQQANEN
+166 SAINAEKQANEN
-178 EAILKALLEGYEYSE
+178 QAILEALLDGYEYSE
-193 QDVTKIKGLLKQAVD
+193 QDVTKIKGLLKKAVED
-208 DAAAA
+208 ADAAKTAA
-213 KATAD
+213 N
-218 EAKSKATTAAATANT
+218 EAKTAANNAVTKATTAETVANEAKTAVTNLT
-233 AKDAADKATAAVA
+233 TRVAAV
-246 TLTPRVETVEKEI
+246 EKSVKEL
-259 EKITAQLDAM
+259 TAQLDAM
-269 TGKLNHLITGIV
+269 TGKLNHLITSIEI
-281 LQQVKNPVF
+281 QQVKNPVF
-290 GKINLP
+290 GKMNLP
-296 LDINS
+296 LDVNS
-301 KMLVAYFGEA
+301 KMLISYFGEA
-311 SNVNFPPVNTSRYE
+311 SNVNFPPVNSSATE
-325 YDNTNT
+325 YNNNLVISAADQNLL
-331 GIDEATASLLNI
+331 GISTE
-343 DTKNFN
+343 NFN
-349 GYLYAEYDKDQ
+349 GYLGAED
-360 GKDDENKEMKLGSV
+360 GNLKLGSV
-374 YMTVNPAGVVLDG
+374 YMTVNPAGVDLEG
-387 AQFDLVNS
+387 AKFEMVNS
-395 KDELSPVHLTKLV
+395 QGVASSVKLSELVKSDEVLK
-408 SSNDELMFGVGG
+408 FGFGG
-420 RSEALGN
+420 RAADPTLPSL
-427 GFYVTDAMLPINK
+427 YVADATLPVADIDK
-440 INDVKLTLGGNFES
+440 IKLTLGGNFES

-475 YGQFNNKISATG
+475 YGQFNNKIEATG

-500 EEGKP
+500 EEGNP

-511 INDATYSEY
+511 IKDATFSEF

-552 TLDSKLTITMPE
+552 TLDSKLTITMPS
-564 FNFNFDDVN
+564 FNFNFNNVTLDFKFE
-573 LGFSFG
+573 G
-579 NITVDIPDGT
+579 ITVSLAGSEI
-589 VIEVKIPKTNVYK
+589 VVNIPKTPVYDNDGNPIGYIQPDP
-602 VVDGVQTSDIIGVIE
+602 VIVDNFADLEGAINNSL
-617 EQTVKATDFTSLEN
+617 ATSL
-631 ALSTAISNALKTQD
+631 AAQD
-645 QKINDAF
+645 TKLQEAF
-652 KKAIGEVAKKI
+652 KKAINNIAT
-663 NSQINTEMAKLKT
+663 QINGEINKEMAKLKT

-722 HYLQVTMLYSGN
+722 HYLQVTMLYSAN

-780 VTKVYKNGEPEN
+780 VTKVYDTKTRVTDEA
-792 VDLER
+792 L
-797 TKAANNTAGLLN
+797 TKAANNEAGLLN
-809 TIFPGNY
+809 TVFPGNY
-816 TDVALKLEKNY
+816 TDVALKLTKGY

>member
-117 DADGNPYETIGQQ
+117 DADGKPYETIGQQ

-151 EFLKE
+151 DFLKE

-161 PDVLQ
+161 PDVLK
-166 SAINAEQQANEN
+166 SAIEAEKQANEN
-178 EAILKALLEGYEYSE
+178 QAILEALLDGYDYSE
-193 QDVTKIKGLLKQAVD
+193 QDVTKIKGLLKKAVEDAADAKAAASEAKNKASQAVN
-208 DAAAA
+208 
-213 KATAD
+213 
-218 EAKSKATTAAATANT
+218 TANT

-246 TLTPRVETVEKEI
+246 TLTTRVAAVEKSVKEL
-259 EKITAQLDAM
+259 TAKLDAM
-269 TGKLNHLITGIV
+269 TGKLNHLITGIE
-281 LQQVKNPVF
+281 LQQVNNPVF
-290 GKINLP
+290 GKMNLP
-296 LDINS
+296 LDVNS
-301 KMLVAYFGEA
+301 KMLVSYFGEA
-311 SNVNFPPVNTSRYE
+311 SNVNFPPVNTSSTE
-325 YDNTNT
+325 YDGKTIVISSTDNQLL
-331 GIDEATASLLNI
+331 GISTEKFD
-343 DTKNFN
+343 
-349 GYLYAEYDKDQ
+349 GYLGAEN
-360 GKDDENKEMKLGSV
+360 GNLKLGSV
-374 YMTVNPAGVVLDG
+374 YMTVNPAGVDLEG
-387 AQFDLVNS
+387 ATFELVNS
-395 KDELSPVHLTKLV
+395 QGVASSVKLSELVKSDEVLK
-408 SSNDELMFGVGG
+408 FGFGG
-420 RSEALGN
+420 RAADPTLPSL
-427 GFYVTDAMLPINK
+427 YVADATVPVADIDK
-440 INDVKLTLGGNFES
+440 IKLTLGGNFES

-475 YGQFNNKISATG
+475 YGQFNNKIEATG
-487 VKAGWEYEQAILD
+487 VKAGWEYEQTTYD
-500 EEGKP
+500 EKGNA
-505 TGETET
+505 TTET
-511 INDATYSEY
+511 IKDATYSEF

-552 TLDSKLTITMPE
+552 TLDSKLTITMPT
-564 FNFNFDDVN
+564 FKFDFDGVD

-579 NITVDIPDGT
+579 DIAVSLNGAEIVVNIPETPVYDNDNNQIGYIKPDPIR
-589 VIEVKIPKTNVYK
+589 V
-602 VVDGVQTSDIIGVIE
+602 
-617 EQTVKATDFTSLEN
+617 TDFSQLEAQISASISSSLQ
-631 ALSTAISNALKTQD
+631 AQD
-645 QKINDAF
+645 EKINKAF
-652 KKAIGEVAKKI
+652 QKAIGEVAKKI
-663 NSQINTEMAKLKT
+663 NSQINEEMAKLKT
-676 NIETQFNNIVTEIQ
+676 NIEGQFDKIISEIQ
-690 NKVNGYLGTV
+690 DKVNGYLGTV
-700 NNYIDKA
+700 NNYIGKA

-722 HYLQVTMLYSGN
+722 HYLQVTMLYSAN

-745 VAPTT
+745 VMPTT

-780 VTKVYKNGEPEN
+780 VTKVYDTKTGVTDEA
-792 VDLER
+792 L
-797 TKAANNTAGLLN
+797 TKAANNEAGLLN
-809 TIFPGNY
+809 TVFPGNY
-816 TDVALKLEKNY
+816 TDVALKLTKGY

>member
-117 DADGNPYETIGQQ
+117 DADGKPYETIGQQ

-151 EFLKE
+151 DFLKE

-161 PDVLQ
+161 PDVLK
-166 SAINAEQQANEN
+166 SAIEAEKQANEN
-178 EAILKALLEGYEYSE
+178 QAILEALLDGYDYSE
-193 QDVTKIKGLLKQAVD
+193 QDVTKIKGLLKKAVEDAADAKAAATEAKNKASQAVN
-208 DAAAA
+208 
-213 KATAD
+213 
-218 EAKSKATTAAATANT
+218 TANT

-246 TLTPRVETVEKEI
+246 TLTTRVAAVEKSVKEL
-259 EKITAQLDAM
+259 TAKLDAM
-269 TGKLNHLITGIV
+269 TGKLNHLITGIE
-281 LQQVKNPVF
+281 LQQVNNPVF
-290 GKINLP
+290 GKMNLP
-296 LDINS
+296 LDVNS
-301 KMLVAYFGEA
+301 KMLVSYFGEA
-311 SNVNFPPVNTSRYE
+311 SNVNFPPVNTSSTE
-325 YDNTNT
+325 YDGKTIVISSTDNQLL
-331 GIDEATASLLNI
+331 GISTEKFD
-343 DTKNFN
+343 
-349 GYLYAEYDKDQ
+349 GYLGAEN
-360 GKDDENKEMKLGSV
+360 GNLKLGSV
-374 YMTVNPAGVVLDG
+374 YMTVNPAGVDLEG
-387 AQFDLVNS
+387 ATFELVNS
-395 KDELSPVHLTKLV
+395 QGVASSVKLSELVKSDEVLK
-408 SSNDELMFGVGG
+408 FGFGG
-420 RSEALGN
+420 RAADPTLPSL
-427 GFYVTDAMLPINK
+427 YVADATVPVADIDK
-440 INDVKLTLGGNFES
+440 IKLTLGGNFES

-475 YGQFNNKISATG
+475 YGQFNNKIEATG
-487 VKAGWEYEQAILD
+487 VKAGWEYEQTTYD
-500 EEGKP
+500 EKGNA
-505 TGETET
+505 TTET
-511 INDATYSEY
+511 IKDATYSEF

-552 TLDSKLTITMPE
+552 TLDSKLTITMPT
-564 FNFNFDDVN
+564 FNFNFDGVD

-579 NITVDIPDGT
+579 NIAVSLNGAEIVVNIPET
-589 VIEVKIPKTNVYK
+589 PVY
-602 VVDGVQTSDIIGVIE
+602 DNDNHQIGYIKPDPIHV
-617 EQTVKATDFTSLEN
+617 TDFSQLEAQISASISSSLQ
-631 ALSTAISNALKTQD
+631 AQD
-645 QKINDAF
+645 EKINEAF
-652 KKAIGEVAKKI
+652 RKAIGEVAKKI
-663 NSQINTEMAKLKT
+663 NGQINQEMAKLKT
-676 NIETQFNNIVTEIQ
+676 NIEGQFDKIISEIQ
-690 NKVNGYLGTV
+690 DKVNGYLGTV
-700 NNYIDKA
+700 NNYIGKA

-722 HYLQVTMLYSGN
+722 HYLQVTMLYSAN

-745 VAPTT
+745 VMPTT

-780 VTKVYKNGEPEN
+780 VTRVYDTKTGVTDEA
-792 VDLER
+792 L
-797 TKAANNTAGLLN
+797 TKAANNEAGLLN
-809 TIFPGNY
+809 TVFPGNY
-816 TDVALKLEKNY
+816 TDVALKLTKGY

>member
-85 FEKTLNDYVKL
+85 FGTEFTNALNAYVTAN
-96 QGQHATLKWYLD
+96 GQNASLKWYLE
-108 QIDGALVLK
+108 QLDGALTMTK
-117 DADGNPYETIGQQ
+117 PDGSHYNTIGEQ
-130 FLALESAIA
+130 FLALETALA
-139 ALQNAT
+139 AL
-145 DLTELQ
+145 
-151 EFLKE
+151 
-156 NNTTL
+156 NNTNITEIPGLNEVAQWLKDHDNQTL
-161 PDVLQ
+161 PQVLQ
-166 SAINAEQQANEN
+166 KAIDADKQANEN
-178 EAILKALLEGYEYSE
+178 LEILKALLKGYEE
-193 QDVTKIKGLLKQAVD
+193 ADGTFDLTKIQGLMKQAVD
-208 DAAAA
+208 DAAEA

-218 EAKSKATTAAATANT
+218 EAKETAADAGRTAST
-233 AKDAADKATAAVA
+233 AKEAADMAQKAVNA
-246 TLTPRVETVEKEI
+246 LESRVETVEKKI

-269 TGKLNHLITGIV
+269 TGKLNKLVTGIL
-281 LQQVKNPVF
+281 LQQVNNPVF

-296 LDINS
+296 LDVNS

-311 SNVNFPPVNTSRYE
+311 TNVNFPPVNSSATE
-325 YDNTNT
+325 YNNNLVISAADQNLL
-331 GIDEATASLLNI
+331 GISTEKFD
-343 DTKNFN
+343 
-349 GYLYAEYDKDQ
+349 GYL
-360 GKDDENKEMKLGSV
+360 GVDENHNLKLGSI
-374 YMTVNPAGVVLDG
+374 YLTVNPASLDVTG
-387 AQFDLVNS
+387 ANWDLVNS
-395 KDELSPVHLTKLV
+395 KGEESPVILSALEE
-408 SSNDELMFGVGG
+408 SDEKLMFGFGG
-420 RSEALGN
+420 RADDLPSLYRTEATVSEN
-427 GFYVTDAMLPINK
+427 DIDK
-440 INDVKLTLGGNFES
+440 IKLSLGGNFES
-454 EVEDLLKNHTLSD
+454 EIEDLLKNHTLSD
-467 LAQVAKLI
+467 LAQVAKLV
-475 YGQFNNKISATG
+475 YGQFNNKVEATG
-487 VKAGWEYEQAILD
+487 IRAGWDYD
-500 EEGKP
+500 EVSVDENGVI
-505 TGETET
+505 TTEKKQ
-511 INDATYSEY
+511 DATFSEF

-552 TLDSKLTITMPE
+552 TLDSKLTITMPT
-564 FNFNFDDVN
+564 FNFKFDGVD

-579 NITVDIPDGT
+579 DIAVSLNGAEIVVNIPETPVYDNDNHQIGYIKPDPIH
-589 VIEVKIPKTNVYK
+589 V
-602 VVDGVQTSDIIGVIE
+602 
-617 EQTVKATDFTSLEN
+617 TDFSQLEAQISASISSSLQ
-631 ALSTAISNALKTQD
+631 AQD
-645 QKINDAF
+645 EKINEAF

-676 NIETQFNNIVTEIQ
+676 NIEGQFDKIISEIQ
-690 NKVNGYLGTV
+690 DKVNGYLGTV
-700 NNYIDKA
+700 NNYIGKA

-722 HYLQVTMLYSGN
+722 HYLQVTMLYSAN

-745 VAPTT
+745 VMPTT

-780 VTKVYKNGEPEN
+780 VTKVYDTKTGVTDEA
-792 VDLER
+792 L
-797 TKAANNTAGLLN
+797 TKAANNEAGLLN
-809 TIFPGNY
+809 TVFPGNY
-816 TDVALKLEKNY
+816 TDVALKLTKGY

>member
-53 ALKTAQKALE
+53 ALQKAQKALE
-63 DAQKKCQQDC
+63 EAQKKCQQDC

-166 SAINAEQQANEN
+166 SAINAEKQANEN
-178 EAILKALLEGYEYSE
+178 QAILEALLDGYEYSE
-193 QDVTKIKGLLKQAVD
+193 QDVTKIKGLLKKAVED
-208 DAAAA
+208 ADAAKTAA
-213 KATAD
+213 N
-218 EAKSKATTAAATANT
+218 EAKTAANNAVTKATTAETVANEAKTAVTNLT
-233 AKDAADKATAAVA
+233 TRVAAV
-246 TLTPRVETVEKEI
+246 EKSVKEL
-259 EKITAQLDAM
+259 TAQLDAM
-269 TGKLNHLITGIV
+269 TGKLNHLITSIEI
-281 LQQVKNPVF
+281 QQVKNPVF
-290 GKINLP
+290 GKMNLP
-296 LDINS
+296 LDVNS
-301 KMLVAYFGEA
+301 KMLVSYFGEA
-311 SNVNFPPVNTSRYE
+311 SNVNFPPVNSSATE
-325 YDNTNT
+325 YNNNLVISAADQNLL
-331 GIDEATASLLNI
+331 GISTE
-343 DTKNFN
+343 NFN
-349 GYLYAEYDKDQ
+349 GYLGAED
-360 GKDDENKEMKLGSV
+360 GNLKLGSV
-374 YMTVNPAGVVLDG
+374 YMTVNPAGVDLEG
-387 AQFDLVNS
+387 AKFEMVNS
-395 KDELSPVHLTKLV
+395 QGVASSVKLSELVKSDEVLK
-408 SSNDELMFGVGG
+408 FGFGG
-420 RSEALGN
+420 RAADPTLPSL
-427 GFYVTDAMLPINK
+427 YVADATLPVADIDK
-440 INDVKLTLGGNFES
+440 IKLTLGGNFES

-475 YGQFNNKISATG
+475 YGQFNNKIEATG

-500 EEGKP
+500 EEGNP

-511 INDATYSEY
+511 IKDATFSEF

-552 TLDSKLTITMPE
+552 TLDSKLTITMPS

-579 NITVDIPDGT
+579 DITVEIPDGT
-589 VIEVKIPKTNVYK
+589 VIEVKIPETNVYK
-602 VVDGVQTSDIIGVIE
+602 VVDGVQTSEIIGVIK
-617 EQTVKATDFTSLEN
+617 EQTVKATDFTSLEG
-631 ALSTAISNALKTQD
+631 ALSTAISNALQTQ
-645 QKINDAF
+645 NDAINEAF
-652 KKAIGEVAKKI
+652 KNAIGEVAKKI
-663 NSQINTEMAKLKT
+663 NNQITEKMSELKT
-676 NIETQFNNIVTEIQ
+676 SIENQFNNIVTEIQ

-722 HYLQVTMLYSGN
+722 HYLQVTMLYSAN

-780 VTKVYKNGEPEN
+780 VTKVYDTKTGVTDEA
-792 VDLER
+792 L
-797 TKAANNTAGLLN
+797 TKAANDKAGLLN
-809 TIFPGNY
+809 TVFPGNY
-816 TDVALKLEKNY
+816 TDVALKLTKGY

>member
-53 ALKTAQKALE
+53 ALQKAQKALE
-63 DAQKKCQQDC
+63 EAQKKCQQDC

-193 QDVTKIKGLLKQAVD
+193 QDVTKIKGLLKKAVD
-208 DAAAA
+208 DAAEA

-218 EAKSKATTAAATANT
+218 EAKETAADAGRTAST
-233 AKDAADKATAAVA
+233 AKEAADMAQKAVNALKT
-246 TLTPRVETVEKEI
+246 RVETVEKKI

-269 TGKLNHLITGIV
+269 TGKLNKLVTGIL
-281 LQQVKNPVF
+281 LQQVNNPVF

-296 LDINS
+296 LDVNS

-311 SNVNFPPVNTSRYE
+311 TNVNFPPVNSSATE
-325 YDNTNT
+325 YNNNLVISAADQNLL
-331 GIDEATASLLNI
+331 GISTEKFD
-343 DTKNFN
+343 
-349 GYLYAEYDKDQ
+349 GYL
-360 GKDDENKEMKLGSV
+360 GVDENHNLKLGSI
-374 YMTVNPAGVVLDG
+374 YLTVNPASLDVTG
-387 AQFDLVNS
+387 ANWDLVNS
-395 KDELSPVHLTKLV
+395 KGEESPVILSALEE
-408 SSNDELMFGVGG
+408 SDEKLMFGFGG
-420 RSEALGN
+420 RADDLPSLYRTEATVSEN
-427 GFYVTDAMLPINK
+427 DIDK
-440 INDVKLTLGGNFES
+440 IKLSLGGNFES
-454 EVEDLLKNHTLSD
+454 EIEDLLKNHTLSD
-467 LAQVAKLI
+467 LAQVAKLV
-475 YGQFNNKISATG
+475 YGQFNNKVEATG
-487 VKAGWEYEQAILD
+487 IRAGWDYD
-500 EEGKP
+500 EVSVDENGVI
-505 TGETET
+505 TTEKKQ
-511 INDATYSEY
+511 DATFSEF

-552 TLDSKLTITMPE
+552 TLDSKLTITMPT
-564 FNFNFDDVN
+564 FNFNFDGVD

-579 NITVDIPDGT
+579 NISVSLNGAEI
-589 VIEVKIPKTNVYK
+589 VVKIPETPVY
-602 VVDGVQTSDIIGVIE
+602 DNDNHQIGYIKPDPIRV
-617 EQTVKATDFTSLEN
+617 TDFSQLEAQISASISSSLQ
-631 ALSTAISNALKTQD
+631 AQD
-645 QKINDAF
+645 EKINEAF

-676 NIETQFNNIVTEIQ
+676 NIEGQFDKIISEIQ
-690 NKVNGYLGTV
+690 DKVNGYLGTV
-700 NNYIDKA
+700 NNYIGKA

-722 HYLQVTMLYSGN
+722 HYLQVTMLYSAN

-745 VAPTT
+745 VMPTT

-780 VTKVYKNGEPEN
+780 VTKVYDTKTGVTDEA
-792 VDLER
+792 L
-797 TKAANNTAGLLN
+797 TKAANNEAGLLN
-809 TIFPGNY
+809 TVFPGNY
-816 TDVALKLEKNY
+816 TDVALKLTKGY

>member
-53 ALKTAQKALE
+53 ALQKAQKALE

-166 SAINAEQQANEN
+166 SAINAEKQANEN
-178 EAILKALLEGYEYSE
+178 QAILEALLYGYDYSE
-193 QDVTKIKGLLKQAVD
+193 QDVTKIKGLLKKAVD

-213 KATAD
+213 KAAAT
-218 EAKSKATTAAATANT
+218 EAKTTASQAVTTANT

-246 TLTPRVETVEKEI
+246 TFTTRVANVEKSVNEL
-259 EKITAQLDAM
+259 TAQLDAM
-269 TGKLNHLITGIV
+269 TGKLNHLITSIEI
-281 LQQVKNPVF
+281 QQVKNPVF
-290 GKINLP
+290 GKMNLP
-296 LDINS
+296 LDVNS
-301 KMLVAYFGEA
+301 KMLVSYFGEA
-311 SNVNFPPVNTSRYE
+311 SNVNFPPVNSSATE
-325 YDNTNT
+325 YNNNLVISAADQNLL
-331 GIDEATASLLNI
+331 GISTE
-343 DTKNFN
+343 NFN
-349 GYLYAEYDKDQ
+349 GYLGAED
-360 GKDDENKEMKLGSV
+360 GNLKLGSV
-374 YMTVNPAGVVLDG
+374 YMTVNPAGVDLEG
-387 AQFDLVNS
+387 AKFEMVNS
-395 KDELSPVHLTKLV
+395 QGVASSVKLSELVKSDEVLK
-408 SSNDELMFGVGG
+408 FGFGG
-420 RSEALGN
+420 RAADPTLPSL
-427 GFYVTDAMLPINK
+427 YVADATLPVADIDK
-440 INDVKLTLGGNFES
+440 IKLTLGGNFES

-475 YGQFNNKISATG
+475 YGQFNNKIEATG

-500 EEGKP
+500 EEGNP

-511 INDATYSEY
+511 IKDATFSEF

-579 NITVDIPDGT
+579 DITVSLAGAEIIVNIPETT
-589 VIEVKIPKTNVYK
+589 VYDDENNPIGYIKPDPIHVK
-602 VVDGVQTSDIIGVIE
+602 
-617 EQTVKATDFTSLEN
+617 DFSQLEAQISASISSSLQ
-631 ALSTAISNALKTQD
+631 AQD
-645 QKINDAF
+645 EKINEAF

-663 NSQINTEMAKLKT
+663 NSQINTEMDKLKT

-722 HYLQVTMLYSGN
+722 HYLQVTMLYSAN

-780 VTKVYKNGEPEN
+780 VTKVYDTKTGATDEA
-792 VDLER
+792 L
-797 TKAANNTAGLLN
+797 TKAANNEAGLLN
-809 TIFPGNY
+809 TVFPGNY
-816 TDVALKLEKNY
+816 TDVALKLTKGY

>member
-151 EFLKE
+151 DFLKE

-161 PDVLQ
+161 PNVLK
-166 SAINAEQQANEN
+166 SAIEAEKQANEN
-178 EAILKALLEGYEYSE
+178 QAILEALLDGYDYSE
-193 QDVTKIKGLLKQAVD
+193 QDVTKIKGLLKKAVE

-213 KATAD
+213 KDAAS
-218 EAKSKATTAAATANT
+218 EAKNTASQAVNTANT

-246 TLTPRVETVEKEI
+246 TLTTRVEAVEKSVKEL
-259 EKITAQLDAM
+259 TAKLDAM
-269 TGKLNHLITGIV
+269 TGKLNHLITGIE
-281 LQQVKNPVF
+281 LQQVNNPVF
-290 GKINLP
+290 GKMNLP
-296 LDINS
+296 LDVNS
-301 KMLVAYFGEA
+301 KMLVSYFGEA
-311 SNVNFPPVNTSRYE
+311 SNVNFPPVNSSATE
-325 YDNTNT
+325 YNNNLVISAADQNLL
-331 GIDEATASLLNI
+331 GISTE
-343 DTKNFN
+343 NFN
-349 GYLYAEYDKDQ
+349 GYLGAED
-360 GKDDENKEMKLGSV
+360 GNLKLGSV
-374 YMTVNPAGVVLDG
+374 YMTVNPAGVDLEG
-387 AQFDLVNS
+387 AKFEMVNS
-395 KDELSPVHLTKLV
+395 QGVASSVKLSELVKSDEVLK
-408 SSNDELMFGVGG
+408 FGFGG
-420 RSEALGN
+420 RAADPTLPSL
-427 GFYVTDAMLPINK
+427 YVADATVPVADIDK
-440 INDVKLTLGGNFES
+440 IKLTLGGNFES

-475 YGQFNNKISATG
+475 YGQFNNKLEATG
-487 VKAGWEYEQAILD
+487 VKAGWEYEQTTYD
-500 EEGKP
+500 ENGNA
-505 TGETET
+505 TTET
-511 INDATYSEY
+511 IKDATYSEF

-552 TLDSKLTITMPE
+552 TLDSKLTITMPT
-564 FNFNFDDVN
+564 FNFNFDGVD

-579 NITVDIPDGT
+579 NITVSLNGAEIVVNIPETPVYDNDHHQIGY
-589 VIEVKIPKTNVYK
+589 IKPDPIHVK
-602 VVDGVQTSDIIGVIE
+602 
-617 EQTVKATDFTSLEN
+617 DFSQLEAQISASISSSLQ
-631 ALSTAISNALKTQD
+631 AQD
-645 QKINDAF
+645 EKINEAF

-676 NIETQFNNIVTEIQ
+676 NIEGQFDKIISEIQ
-690 NKVNGYLGTV
+690 DKVNGYLGTV
-700 NNYIDKA
+700 NNYIGKA

-722 HYLQVTMLYSGN
+722 HYLQVTMLYSAN

-745 VAPTT
+745 VMPTT

-780 VTKVYKNGEPEN
+780 VTKVYDTKTGVTDEA
-792 VDLER
+792 L
-797 TKAANNTAGLLN
+797 TKAANNEAGLLN
-809 TIFPGNY
+809 TVFPGNY
-816 TDVALKLEKNY
+816 TDVALKLTKGY

>member
-151 EFLKE
+151 DFLKE

-161 PDVLQ
+161 PNVLK
-166 SAINAEQQANEN
+166 SAIEAEKQANEN
-178 EAILKALLEGYEYSE
+178 QAILEALLDGYDYSE
-193 QDVTKIKGLLKQAVD
+193 QDVTKIKGLLKKAVE

-213 KATAD
+213 KDAAT
-218 EAKSKATTAAATANT
+218 EAKNTASQAVNTANT
-233 AKDAADKATAAVA
+233 AKEAADKATVAVA
-246 TLTPRVETVEKEI
+246 TLTPRVAAVEKSVKEL
-259 EKITAQLDAM
+259 TAKLDAM
-269 TGKLNHLITGIV
+269 TGKLNHLITGIE
-281 LQQVKNPVF
+281 LQQVNNPVF
-290 GKINLP
+290 GKMNLP
-296 LDINS
+296 LDVNS
-301 KMLVAYFGEA
+301 KMLVSYFGEA
-311 SNVNFPPVNTSRYE
+311 SNVNFPPVNSSATE
-325 YDNTNT
+325 YNNNLVISAADQNLL
-331 GIDEATASLLNI
+331 GISTE
-343 DTKNFN
+343 NFN
-349 GYLYAEYDKDQ
+349 GYLGAED
-360 GKDDENKEMKLGSV
+360 GNLKLGSV
-374 YMTVNPAGVVLDG
+374 YMTVNPAGVDLEG
-387 AQFDLVNS
+387 AKFEMVNS
-395 KDELSPVHLTKLV
+395 QGVASSVKLSELVKSDEVLK
-408 SSNDELMFGVGG
+408 FGFGG
-420 RSEALGN
+420 RAADPTLPSL
-427 GFYVTDAMLPINK
+427 YVADATVPVADIDK
-440 INDVKLTLGGNFES
+440 IKLTLGGNFES

-475 YGQFNNKISATG
+475 YGQFNNKLEATG
-487 VKAGWEYEQAILD
+487 VKAGWEYEQTTYD
-500 EEGKP
+500 ENGNA
-505 TGETET
+505 TTET
-511 INDATYSEY
+511 IKDATYSEF

-552 TLDSKLTITMPE
+552 TLDSKLTITMPT
-564 FNFNFDDVN
+564 FNFNFDGVD

-579 NITVDIPDGT
+579 NIAVSLNGAEIVVNIPET
-589 VIEVKIPKTNVYK
+589 PVY
-602 VVDGVQTSDIIGVIE
+602 DNDNHQIGYIKPDPIRV
-617 EQTVKATDFTSLEN
+617 TDFSQLEAQISASISSSLQ
-631 ALSTAISNALKTQD
+631 AQD
-645 QKINDAF
+645 EKINEAF

-676 NIETQFNNIVTEIQ
+676 NIEGQFDKIISEIQ
-690 NKVNGYLGTV
+690 DKVNGYLGTV
-700 NNYIDKA
+700 NNYIGKA

-722 HYLQVTMLYSGN
+722 HYLQVTMLYSAN

-745 VAPTT
+745 VMPTT

-780 VTKVYKNGEPEN
+780 VTKVYDTKTGVTDEA
-792 VDLER
+792 L
-797 TKAANNTAGLLN
+797 TKAANNEAGLLN
-809 TIFPGNY
+809 TVFPGNY
-816 TDVALKLEKNY
+816 TDVALKLTKGY

>member
-178 EAILKALLEGYEYSE
+178 EAILEALLEGYEYSE
-193 QDVTKIKGLLKQAVD
+193 QDVTKIKGLLKQAVE
-208 DAAAA
+208 DAAEA
-213 KATAD
+213 KTTAD
-218 EAKSKATTAAATANT
+218 EAKETAADAGRTAST
-233 AKDAADKATAAVA
+233 AKEAADMAQKAVNALKT
-246 TLTPRVETVEKEI
+246 RVETVEKNI
-259 EKITAQLDAM
+259 EKLTAKLDAM
-269 TGKLNHLITGIV
+269 TGKLNHLITSIEI
-281 LQQVKNPVF
+281 QQVKNPVF
-290 GKINLP
+290 GKMNLP
-296 LDINS
+296 LDVNS
-301 KMLVAYFGEA
+301 KMLVSYFGEA
-311 SNVNFPPVNTSRYE
+311 SNVNFPPVNSSATE
-325 YDNTNT
+325 YNNNLVISAADQNLL
-331 GIDEATASLLNI
+331 GISTEKFD
-343 DTKNFN
+343 
-349 GYLYAEYDKDQ
+349 GYLGAEN
-360 GKDDENKEMKLGSV
+360 GNLKLGSV
-374 YMTVNPAGVVLDG
+374 YMTVNPAGVDLEG
-387 AQFDLVNS
+387 ATFELVNS
-395 KDELSPVHLTKLV
+395 QGVASSVKLSELVKSDEVLK
-408 SSNDELMFGVGG
+408 FGFGG
-420 RSEALGN
+420 RAADPTLPSL
-427 GFYVTDAMLPINK
+427 YVADATVPVADIDK
-440 INDVKLTLGGNFES
+440 IKLTLGGNFES

-475 YGQFNNKISATG
+475 YGQFNNKIEATG
-487 VKAGWEYEQAILD
+487 VKAGWEYEQTTYD
-500 EEGKP
+500 ENGNA
-505 TGETET
+505 TTET
-511 INDATYSEY
+511 IKDATYSEF

-552 TLDSKLTITMPE
+552 TLDSKLTITMPT
-564 FNFNFDDVN
+564 FNFNFDGVD

-579 NITVDIPDGT
+579 NISVSLNGAEIVVNIPETPVYDNDNHQIGY
-589 VIEVKIPKTNVYK
+589 IKPDPIHVK
-602 VVDGVQTSDIIGVIE
+602 
-617 EQTVKATDFTSLEN
+617 DFSQLEAQISASISSSLQ
-631 ALSTAISNALKTQD
+631 AQD
-645 QKINDAF
+645 EKINEAF

-663 NSQINTEMAKLKT
+663 NSQINTEMATLKT

-700 NNYIDKA
+700 NDYIGKA

-722 HYLQVTMLYSGN
+722 HYLQVTMLYSAN

-745 VAPTT
+745 VMPTT

-780 VTKVYKNGEPEN
+780 VTKVYDTKTGVTDE
-792 VDLER
+792 VL
-797 TKAANNTAGLLN
+797 TKAANNEAGLLN
-809 TIFPGNY
+809 TVFPGNY
-816 TDVALKLEKNY
+816 TDVALKLTKGY

>member
-130 FLALESAIA
+130 FLALESAIT

-166 SAINAEQQANEN
+166 SAINAEKQANEN
-178 EAILKALLEGYEYSE
+178 QAILEALLDGYEYSE
-193 QDVTKIKGLLKQAVD
+193 QDVTKIKGLLKKAVED
-208 DAAAA
+208 ADAAKTAA
-213 KATAD
+213 N
-218 EAKSKATTAAATANT
+218 EAKTAANNAVTKATTAETVANEAKTAVTNLT
-233 AKDAADKATAAVA
+233 TRVAAVEK
-246 TLTPRVETVEKEI
+246 RVKEL
-259 EKITAQLDAM
+259 TAQLDAM
-269 TGKLNHLITGIV
+269 TGKLNHLITSIEI
-281 LQQVKNPVF
+281 QQVKNPVF
-290 GKINLP
+290 GKMNLP
-296 LDINS
+296 LDVNS
-301 KMLVAYFGEA
+301 KMLISYFGEA
-311 SNVNFPPVNTSRYE
+311 SNVNFPPVNSSATE
-325 YDNTNT
+325 YNNNLVISAADQNLL
-331 GIDEATASLLNI
+331 GISTE
-343 DTKNFN
+343 NFN
-349 GYLYAEYDKDQ
+349 GYLGAED
-360 GKDDENKEMKLGSV
+360 GNLKLGSV
-374 YMTVNPAGVVLDG
+374 YMTVNPAGVDLEG
-387 AQFDLVNS
+387 AKFEMVNS
-395 KDELSPVHLTKLV
+395 QGVASSVKLSELVKSDEVLK
-408 SSNDELMFGVGG
+408 FGFGG
-420 RSEALGN
+420 RAADPTLPSL
-427 GFYVTDAMLPINK
+427 YVADATLPVADIDK
-440 INDVKLTLGGNFES
+440 IKLTLGGNFES

-475 YGQFNNKISATG
+475 YGQFNNKIEATG

-500 EEGKP
+500 EEGNP

-511 INDATYSEY
+511 IKDATFSEF

-552 TLDSKLTITMPE
+552 TLDSKLTITMPS
-564 FNFNFDDVN
+564 FNFNFNNVTLDFKFE
-573 LGFSFG
+573 G
-579 NITVDIPDGT
+579 ITVSLAGSEI
-589 VIEVKIPKTNVYK
+589 VVKIPKTPVYDNDGNPIGYIQPDP
-602 VVDGVQTSDIIGVIE
+602 VIVDNFADLEGAINNSL
-617 EQTVKATDFTSLEN
+617 ATSL
-631 ALSTAISNALKTQD
+631 AAQD
-645 QKINDAF
+645 TKLQEAF
-652 KKAIGEVAKKI
+652 KKAINNIAT
-663 NSQINTEMAKLKT
+663 QINGEINKEMAKLKT

-722 HYLQVTMLYSGN
+722 HYLQVTMLYSAN

-780 VTKVYKNGEPEN
+780 VTKVYDTKTRVTDEA
-792 VDLER
+792 L
-797 TKAANNTAGLLN
+797 TKAANNEAGLLN
-809 TIFPGNY
+809 TVFPGNY
-816 TDVALKLEKNY
+816 TDVALKLTKGY

>member
-166 SAINAEQQANEN
+166 SAINAEKQANEN
-178 EAILKALLEGYEYSE
+178 QAILEALLDGYEYSE
-193 QDVTKIKGLLKQAVD
+193 QDVTKIKGLLKKAVED
-208 DAAAA
+208 ADAAKTAA
-213 KATAD
+213 N
-218 EAKSKATTAAATANT
+218 EAKTAANNAVTKATTAETVANEAKTAVTNLT
-233 AKDAADKATAAVA
+233 TRVAAV
-246 TLTPRVETVEKEI
+246 EKSVKEL
-259 EKITAQLDAM
+259 TAQLDAM
-269 TGKLNHLITGIV
+269 TGKLNHLITSIEI
-281 LQQVKNPVF
+281 QQVKNPVF
-290 GKINLP
+290 GKMNLP
-296 LDINS
+296 LDVNS
-301 KMLVAYFGEA
+301 KMLISYFGEA
-311 SNVNFPPVNTSRYE
+311 SNVNFPPVNSSATE
-325 YDNTNT
+325 YNNNLVISAADQNLL
-331 GIDEATASLLNI
+331 GISTE
-343 DTKNFN
+343 NFN
-349 GYLYAEYDKDQ
+349 GYLGAED
-360 GKDDENKEMKLGSV
+360 GNLKLGSV
-374 YMTVNPAGVVLDG
+374 YMTVNPAGVVLEG
-387 AQFDLVNS
+387 AKFEMVNS
-395 KDELSPVHLTKLV
+395 QGVASSVKLSELVKSDEVLK
-408 SSNDELMFGVGG
+408 FGFGG
-420 RSEALGN
+420 RAADPTLPSL
-427 GFYVTDAMLPINK
+427 YVADATLPVADIDK
-440 INDVKLTLGGNFES
+440 IKLTLGGNFES

-475 YGQFNNKISATG
+475 YGQFNNKIEATG

-500 EEGKP
+500 EEGNP

-511 INDATYSEY
+511 IKDATFSEF

-579 NITVDIPDGT
+579 DITVSLAGAEIIVNIPETT
-589 VIEVKIPKTNVYK
+589 VYDDENNPIGYIKPDPIHVK
-602 VVDGVQTSDIIGVIE
+602 
-617 EQTVKATDFTSLEN
+617 DFSQLEAQISASISSSLQ
-631 ALSTAISNALKTQD
+631 AQD
-645 QKINDAF
+645 EKINEAF

-663 NSQINTEMAKLKT
+663 NSQINTEMDKLKT

-722 HYLQVTMLYSGN
+722 HYLQVTMLYSAN
-734 DGAFHQVSNSS
+734 DGAFHQLSNSE
-745 VAPTT
+745 ALPTF
-750 LVLNG
+750 VKLNG
-755 GDGIT
+755 GNAIT

-792 VDLER
+792 IDKAR
-797 TKAANNTAGLLN
+797 TQAANNKAGLLN
-809 TIFPGNY
+809 TVFPGNY
-816 TDVALKLEKNY
+816 TDVALQLEKDY

>member
-1 MNRKLLNGLLVASLA
+1 MKKL
-16 IGSAMSVTSCKD
+16 
-28 TDEDLYA
+28 
-35 QLRDEN
+35 R
-41 ATLDQRVKADIE
+41 
-53 ALKTAQKALE
+53 
-63 DAQKKCQQDC
+63 KKCKEDC
-73 DAKWKECLLKKD
+73 ETAWTNFKETGLEEWLNKYV
-85 FEKTLNDYVKL
+85 ERAGREQTLI
-96 QGQHATLKWYLD
+96 WYLN
-108 QIDGALVLK
+108 QINSALTKENPDGTK
-117 DADGNPYETIGQQ
+117 TEYNTIGER
-130 FLALESAIA
+130 FVALESAIA

-161 PDVLQ
+161 PEVLK
-166 SAINAEQQANEN
+166 SAIEAEKQANEN
-178 EAILKALLEGYEYSE
+178 QAILEALLDGYEYSE
-193 QDVTKIKGLLKQAVD
+193 QDVTKIKGLLKKAVD

-213 KATAD
+213 KAAAT
-218 EAKSKATTAAATANT
+218 EAKNKATEAAATATT
-233 AKDAADKATAAVA
+233 AQQVANAAKTAVEQ
-246 TLTPRVETVEKEI
+246 LTPRVEAVEKSVNEL
-259 EKITAQLDAM
+259 TAQLDAM
-269 TGKLNHLITGIV
+269 TGKLNHLITSIEI
-281 LQQVKNPVF
+281 QQVKNPVF
-290 GKINLP
+290 GKMNLP
-296 LDINS
+296 LDVNS
-301 KMLVAYFGEA
+301 KMLVSYFGEA
-311 SNVNFPPVNTSRYE
+311 SNVNFPPVNSSATE
-325 YDNTNT
+325 YNNNLVISAADQNLL
-331 GIDEATASLLNI
+331 GISTEKFD
-343 DTKNFN
+343 
-349 GYLYAEYDKDQ
+349 GYLGAED
-360 GKDDENKEMKLGSV
+360 GNLKLGSV
-374 YMTVNPAGVVLDG
+374 YMTVNPAGVDLEG
-387 AQFDLVNS
+387 AKFDLVNS
-395 KDELSPVHLTKLV
+395 QGVASSVKLSELVKSDEVLK
-408 SSNDELMFGVGG
+408 FGFGG
-420 RSEALGN
+420 RAADPTLPSL
-427 GFYVTDAMLPINK
+427 YVADATLPVADIDK
-440 INDVKLTLGGNFES
+440 IKLTLGGNFES

-475 YGQFNNKISATG
+475 YGQFNNKIEATG
-487 VKAGWEYEQAILD
+487 VKAGWQYKQDILD
-500 EEGKP
+500 EDGQP

-511 INDATYSEY
+511 IYDATYSEF

-552 TLDSKLTITMPE
+552 TLDSKLTITMPT
-564 FNFNFDDVN
+564 FTFNFDDVN

-579 NITVDIPDGT
+579 NITVSLNGAEIIVNIPETPVYDNDG
-589 VIEVKIPKTNVYK
+589 KT
-602 VVDGVQTSDIIGVIE
+602 IGYIKPDPIHV
-617 EQTVKATDFTSLEN
+617 TDFTQLESQISQSISTSLQ
-631 ALSTAISNALKTQD
+631 AQD

-676 NIETQFNNIVTEIQ
+676 NIESQFNNIVTEIQ

-722 HYLQVTMLYSGN
+722 HYLQVTMLYSAN
-734 DGAFHQVSNSS
+734 DGAFHQVSNSE
-745 VAPTT
+745 ALPTR

-780 VTKVYKNGEPEN
+780 VTKVY
-792 VDLER
+792 D
-797 TKAANNTAGLLN
+797 TKTGATNETLTKEANDKAGLLN
-809 TIFPGNY
+809 TVFPGNY
-816 TDVALKLEKNY
+816 TDVALKLTKGY

>member
-166 SAINAEQQANEN
+166 SAINAEKQANEN
-178 EAILKALLEGYEYSE
+178 QAILEALLDGYEYSE
-193 QDVTKIKGLLKQAVD
+193 QDVTKIKGLLKKAVD

-213 KATAD
+213 KTAAN
-218 EAKSKATTAAATANT
+218 EAKTAANNAVTKATTAETVANEAKTAVTNLT
-233 AKDAADKATAAVA
+233 TRVAAV
-246 TLTPRVETVEKEI
+246 EKSVKEL
-259 EKITAQLDAM
+259 TAQLDAM
-269 TGKLNHLITGIV
+269 TGKLNHLITSIEI
-281 LQQVKNPVF
+281 QQVKNPVF
-290 GKINLP
+290 GKMNLP
-296 LDINS
+296 LDVNS
-301 KMLVAYFGEA
+301 KMLVSYFGEA
-311 SNVNFPPVNTSRYE
+311 SNVNFPPVNSSATE
-325 YDNTNT
+325 YNNNLVISAADQNLL
-331 GIDEATASLLNI
+331 GISTE
-343 DTKNFN
+343 NFN
-349 GYLYAEYDKDQ
+349 GYLGAED
-360 GKDDENKEMKLGSV
+360 GNLKLGSV
-374 YMTVNPAGVVLDG
+374 YMTVNPAGVDLEG
-387 AQFDLVNS
+387 AKFEMVNS
-395 KDELSPVHLTKLV
+395 QGVASSVKLSELVKSDEVLK
-408 SSNDELMFGVGG
+408 FGFGG
-420 RSEALGN
+420 RAADPTLPSL
-427 GFYVTDAMLPINK
+427 YVADATLPVADIDK
-440 INDVKLTLGGNFES
+440 IKLTLGGNFES

-475 YGQFNNKISATG
+475 YGQFNNKIEATG

-500 EEGKP
+500 EEGNP

-511 INDATYSEY
+511 IKDATFSEF

-579 NITVDIPDGT
+579 DITVDIPDGT
-589 VIEVKIPKTNVYK
+589 VIEVKIPETNVYK
-602 VVDGVQTSDIIGVIE
+602 VVNGVQTSEIIGVIK
-617 EQTVKATDFTSLEN
+617 EQTVKATDFTSLEG
-631 ALSTAISNALKTQD
+631 ALSTAISNALQTQNEA
-645 QKINDAF
+645 INNAF

-722 HYLQVTMLYSGN
+722 HYLQVTMLYSAN

-780 VTKVYKNGEPEN
+780 VTKVYDTKTRVTDEA
-792 VDLER
+792 L
-797 TKAANNTAGLLN
+797 TKAANNEAGLLN
-809 TIFPGNY
+809 TVFPGNY
-816 TDVALKLEKNY
+816 TDVALKLTKGY

>member
-85 FEKTLNDYVKL
+85 FGTEFTNALNAYVTAN
-96 QGQHATLKWYLD
+96 GQNASLKWYLE
-108 QIDGALVLK
+108 QLDGALTMTK
-117 DADGNPYETIGQQ
+117 PDGSHYNTIGEQ
-130 FLALESAIA
+130 FLALETALA
-139 ALQNAT
+139 AL
-145 DLTELQ
+145 
-151 EFLKE
+151 
-156 NNTTL
+156 NNTNITEIPGLNEVAQWLKDHDNQTL
-161 PDVLQ
+161 PQVLQ
-166 SAINAEQQANEN
+166 KAIDADKQANEN
-178 EAILKALLEGYEYSE
+178 LEILKALLKGYEE
-193 QDVTKIKGLLKQAVD
+193 ADGTFDLTKIQGLMKQAVD
-208 DAAAA
+208 DAAEA

-218 EAKSKATTAAATANT
+218 EAKETAADAGRTAST
-233 AKDAADKATAAVA
+233 AKEAADMAQKAVNALKT
-246 TLTPRVETVEKEI
+246 RVETVEKKI

-269 TGKLNHLITGIV
+269 TGKLNKLVTGIL
-281 LQQVKNPVF
+281 LQQVNNPVF

-296 LDINS
+296 LDVNS

-311 SNVNFPPVNTSRYE
+311 TNVNFPPVNSSATE
-325 YDNTNT
+325 YNNNLVISAADQNLL
-331 GIDEATASLLNI
+331 GISTEKFD
-343 DTKNFN
+343 
-349 GYLYAEYDKDQ
+349 GYL
-360 GKDDENKEMKLGSV
+360 GVDENHNLKLGSI
-374 YMTVNPAGVVLDG
+374 YLTVNPASLDVTG
-387 AQFDLVNS
+387 ANWDLVNS
-395 KDELSPVHLTKLV
+395 KGEESPVILSALEE
-408 SSNDELMFGVGG
+408 SDEKLMFGFGG
-420 RSEALGN
+420 RADDLPSLYRTEATVSEN
-427 GFYVTDAMLPINK
+427 DIDK
-440 INDVKLTLGGNFES
+440 IKLSLGGNFES
-454 EVEDLLKNHTLSD
+454 EIEDLLKNHTLSD
-467 LAQVAKLI
+467 LAQVAKLV
-475 YGQFNNKISATG
+475 YGQFNNKVEATG
-487 VKAGWEYEQAILD
+487 IRAGWDYD
-500 EEGKP
+500 EVSVDENGVI
-505 TGETET
+505 TTEKKQ
-511 INDATYSEY
+511 DATFSEF

-552 TLDSKLTITMPE
+552 TLDSKLTITMPT
-564 FNFNFDDVN
+564 FNFNFNNVTLDFKFE
-573 LGFSFG
+573 G
-579 NITVDIPDGT
+579 ITVSLAGSEI
-589 VIEVKIPKTNVYK
+589 VVNIPKTPVYDNDGNPIGYIEPDP
-602 VVDGVQTSDIIGVIE
+602 VIVDNFADLEGAINNSL
-617 EQTVKATDFTSLEN
+617 ATSL
-631 ALSTAISNALKTQD
+631 AAQD
-645 QKINDAF
+645 TKLQEAF
-652 KKAIGEVAKKI
+652 KKAINNIAT
-663 NSQINTEMAKLKT
+663 QINGEINKEMAKLKT

-780 VTKVYKNGEPEN
+780 VTKVYDTKTGVTDEA
-792 VDLER
+792 L
-797 TKAANNTAGLLN
+797 TKAANDKAGLLN
-809 TIFPGNY
+809 TVFPGNY
-816 TDVALKLEKNY
+816 TDVALKLTKGY

>member
-63 DAQKKCQQDC
+63 DAQKKCQEDC
-73 DAKWKECLLKKD
+73 KAAWEKCLLKEN
-85 FEKTLNDYVKL
+85 FEETLNNYVKTMARKENL
-96 QGQHATLKWYLD
+96 EWYLD
-108 QIDGALVLK
+108 QINGALVLK
-117 DADGNPYETIGQQ
+117 DADGKEYETIGQQ

-246 TLTPRVETVEKEI
+246 TLTTRVETVEKSVKEL
-259 EKITAQLDAM
+259 TAQLDAM
-269 TGKLNHLITGIV
+269 TGKLNHLITSIEI
-281 LQQVKNPVF
+281 QQVKNPVF
-290 GKINLP
+290 GKMNLP
-296 LDINS
+296 LDVNS
-301 KMLVAYFGEA
+301 KMLVSYFGEA
-311 SNVNFPPVNTSRYE
+311 SNVNFPPVNSSATE
-325 YDNTNT
+325 YNNNLVISAADQNLL
-331 GIDEATASLLNI
+331 GISTE
-343 DTKNFN
+343 NFN
-349 GYLYAEYDKDQ
+349 GYLGAED
-360 GKDDENKEMKLGSV
+360 GNLKLGSV
-374 YMTVNPAGVVLDG
+374 YMTVNPAGVDLEG
-387 AQFDLVNS
+387 AKFEMVNS
-395 KDELSPVHLTKLV
+395 QGVASSVKLSELVKSDEVLK
-408 SSNDELMFGVGG
+408 FGFGG
-420 RSEALGN
+420 RAADPTLPSL
-427 GFYVTDAMLPINK
+427 YVADATLPVADIDK
-440 INDVKLTLGGNFES
+440 IKLTLGGNFES

-475 YGQFNNKISATG
+475 YGQFNNKIEATG
-487 VKAGWEYEQAILD
+487 VKAGWEYEQTTYD
-500 EEGKP
+500 EEGNA
-505 TGETET
+505 TTET
-511 INDATYSEY
+511 IKDATFSEF

-552 TLDSKLTITMPE
+552 TLDSKLTITMPS
-564 FNFNFDDVN
+564 FNFNFNNVTLDFKFE
-573 LGFSFG
+573 G
-579 NITVDIPDGT
+579 ITVSLAGSEI
-589 VIEVKIPKTNVYK
+589 VVNIPKTPVYDNDGNPIGYIEPDP
-602 VVDGVQTSDIIGVIE
+602 VIVDNFADLEGAINNSL
-617 EQTVKATDFTSLEN
+617 ATSL
-631 ALSTAISNALKTQD
+631 AAQD
-645 QKINDAF
+645 TKLQEAF
-652 KKAIGEVAKKI
+652 KKAINNIAT
-663 NSQINTEMAKLKT
+663 QINGEINKEMAKLKT

-722 HYLQVTMLYSGN
+722 HYLQVTMLYSAN

-780 VTKVYKNGEPEN
+780 VTKVYDTKTGVTDEA
-792 VDLER
+792 L
-797 TKAANNTAGLLN
+797 TKAANNEAGLLN
-809 TIFPGNY
+809 TVFPGNY
-816 TDVALKLEKNY
+816 TDVALKLTKGY

>member
-193 QDVTKIKGLLKQAVD
+193 QDVTKIKGLLKKAVED
-208 DAAAA
+208 ADAAKTAA
-213 KATAD
+213 N
-218 EAKSKATTAAATANT
+218 EAKTAANNAVTKATTAETVANEAKTAVTNLT
-233 AKDAADKATAAVA
+233 TRVAAV
-246 TLTPRVETVEKEI
+246 EKSVKEL
-259 EKITAQLDAM
+259 TAQLDAM
-269 TGKLNHLITGIV
+269 TGKLNHLITSIEI
-281 LQQVKNPVF
+281 QQVKNPVF
-290 GKINLP
+290 GKMNLP
-296 LDINS
+296 LDVNS
-301 KMLVAYFGEA
+301 KMLVSYFGEA
-311 SNVNFPPVNTSRYE
+311 SNVNFPPVNSSATE
-325 YDNTNT
+325 YNNNLVISAADQNLL
-331 GIDEATASLLNI
+331 GISTE
-343 DTKNFN
+343 NFN
-349 GYLYAEYDKDQ
+349 GYLGAED
-360 GKDDENKEMKLGSV
+360 GNLKLGSV
-374 YMTVNPAGVVLDG
+374 YMTVNPAGVDLEG
-387 AQFDLVNS
+387 AKFEMVNS
-395 KDELSPVHLTKLV
+395 QGVASSVKLSELVKSDEVLK
-408 SSNDELMFGVGG
+408 FGFGG
-420 RSEALGN
+420 RAADPTLPSL
-427 GFYVTDAMLPINK
+427 YVADATLPVADIDK
-440 INDVKLTLGGNFES
+440 IKLTLGGNFES

-475 YGQFNNKISATG
+475 YGQFNNKIEATG

-500 EEGKP
+500 EEGNP

-511 INDATYSEY
+511 IKDATFSEF

-579 NITVDIPDGT
+579 DITVSLAGAEIIVNIPETT
-589 VIEVKIPKTNVYK
+589 VYDDENNPIGYIKPDPIHVK
-602 VVDGVQTSDIIGVIE
+602 
-617 EQTVKATDFTSLEN
+617 DFSQLEAQISASISSSLQ
-631 ALSTAISNALKTQD
+631 AQD
-645 QKINDAF
+645 EKINEAF

-663 NSQINTEMAKLKT
+663 NSQINTEMDKLKT

-722 HYLQVTMLYSGN
+722 HYLQVTMLYSAN

-780 VTKVYKNGEPEN
+780 VTKVYDTKTGATNET
-792 VDLER
+792 L
-797 TKAANNTAGLLN
+797 TKAANDKAGLLN
-809 TIFPGNY
+809 TVFPGNY
-816 TDVALKLEKNY
+816 TDVALKLTKGY

>member
-63 DAQKKCQQDC
+63 DAQKKCKTDC
-73 DAKWKECLLKKD
+73 EKAWTDFKATGFDECL
-85 FEKTLNDYVKL
+85 NNYVKKN
-96 QGQHATLKWYLD
+96 GQHAALTWYLE

-193 QDVTKIKGLLKQAVD
+193 QDVTKIKGLLKKAVED
-208 DAAAA
+208 ADAAKTAA
-213 KATAD
+213 N
-218 EAKSKATTAAATANT
+218 EAKTAANNAVTKATTAETVANEAKTAVTNLT
-233 AKDAADKATAAVA
+233 TRVAAV
-246 TLTPRVETVEKEI
+246 EKSVKEL
-259 EKITAQLDAM
+259 TAQLDAM
-269 TGKLNHLITGIV
+269 TGKLNHLITSIEI
-281 LQQVKNPVF
+281 QQVKNPVF
-290 GKINLP
+290 GKMNLP
-296 LDINS
+296 LDVNS
-301 KMLVAYFGEA
+301 KMLVSYFGEA
-311 SNVNFPPVNTSRYE
+311 SNVNFPPVNSSATE
-325 YDNTNT
+325 YNNNLVISAADQNLL
-331 GIDEATASLLNI
+331 GISTEKFD
-343 DTKNFN
+343 
-349 GYLYAEYDKDQ
+349 GYLGAED
-360 GKDDENKEMKLGSV
+360 GNLKLGSV
-374 YMTVNPAGVVLDG
+374 YMTVNPAGVDLEG
-387 AQFDLVNS
+387 AKFEMVNS
-395 KDELSPVHLTKLV
+395 QGVASPVSLSELV
-408 SSNDELMFGVGG
+408 KSDEVLKFGFGG
-420 RSEALGN
+420 RAADPTLPSL
-427 GFYVTDAMLPINK
+427 YVADATLPVADIDK
-440 INDVKLTLGGNFES
+440 IKLTLGGNFES

-475 YGQFNNKISATG
+475 YGQFNNKIEATG
-487 VKAGWEYEQAILD
+487 VKAGWEYEQTTYD
-500 EEGKP
+500 EEGNA
-505 TGETET
+505 TTET
-511 INDATYSEY
+511 IKDATFSEF

-552 TLDSKLTITMPE
+552 TLDSKLTITMPS
-564 FNFNFDDVN
+564 FNFNFNNVTLDFKFE
-573 LGFSFG
+573 G
-579 NITVDIPDGT
+579 ITVSLAGSEI
-589 VIEVKIPKTNVYK
+589 VVNIPKTPVYDNDGNPIGYIEPDP
-602 VVDGVQTSDIIGVIE
+602 VIVDNFADLEGAINNSL
-617 EQTVKATDFTSLEN
+617 ATSL
-631 ALSTAISNALKTQD
+631 AAQD
-645 QKINDAF
+645 TKLQEAF
-652 KKAIGEVAKKI
+652 KKAINNIAT
-663 NSQINTEMAKLKT
+663 QINREINKEMANLKT

-722 HYLQVTMLYSGN
+722 HYLQVTMLYSAN

-780 VTKVYKNGEPEN
+780 VTKVY
-792 VDLER
+792 D
-797 TKAANNTAGLLN
+797 TKTGATNETLTKEANDKAGLLN
-809 TIFPGNY
+809 TVFPGNY
-816 TDVALKLEKNY
+816 TDVALKLTKGY

>member
-166 SAINAEQQANEN
+166 SAINAEKQANEN
-178 EAILKALLEGYEYSE
+178 QAILEALLEGYEYSE

-246 TLTPRVETVEKEI
+246 TLTTRVETVEKNI
-259 EKITAQLDAM
+259 EKLTAQLDAM

-395 KDELSPVHLTKLV
+395 KDELSPVHLTKLE

-511 INDATYSEY
+511 IKDATYSEY

-552 TLDSKLTITMPE
+552 TLDSKLTITMPS
-564 FNFNFDDVN
+564 FNFNFNNVTLDFKFE
-573 LGFSFG
+573 G
-579 NITVDIPDGT
+579 ITVSLAGSEI
-589 VIEVKIPKTNVYK
+589 VVNIPKTPVYDNDGNPIGYIQPDP
-602 VVDGVQTSDIIGVIE
+602 VIVDNFADLEGAINNSL
-617 EQTVKATDFTSLEN
+617 ATSL
-631 ALSTAISNALKTQD
+631 AAQD
-645 QKINDAF
+645 TKLQEAF
-652 KKAIGEVAKKI
+652 KKAINNIAT
-663 NSQINTEMAKLKT
+663 QINGEINKEMAKLKT

-722 HYLQVTMLYSGN
+722 HYLQVTMLYSAN

-780 VTKVYKNGEPEN
+780 VTKVY
-792 VDLER
+792 D
-797 TKAANNTAGLLN
+797 TKTGATNETLTKEANDKAGLLN
-809 TIFPGNY
+809 TVFPGNY
-816 TDVALKLEKNY
+816 TDVALKLTKGY

>member
-117 DADGNPYETIGQQ
+117 DADGKPYETIGQQ

-151 EFLKE
+151 DFLKE

-161 PDVLQ
+161 PDVLK
-166 SAINAEQQANEN
+166 SAIEAEKQANEN
-178 EAILKALLEGYEYSE
+178 QAILEALLDGYDYSE
-193 QDVTKIKGLLKQAVD
+193 QDVTKIKGLLKKAVE

-213 KATAD
+213 KDAAT
-218 EAKSKATTAAATANT
+218 EAKNKASQAVNTANT

-246 TLTPRVETVEKEI
+246 TLTTRVAAVEKSVKEL
-259 EKITAQLDAM
+259 TAKLDAM
-269 TGKLNHLITGIV
+269 TGKLNHLITGIE
-281 LQQVKNPVF
+281 LQQVNNPVF
-290 GKINLP
+290 GKMNLP
-296 LDINS
+296 LDVNS
-301 KMLVAYFGEA
+301 KMLVSYFGEA
-311 SNVNFPPVNTSRYE
+311 SNVNFPPVNTSSTE
-325 YDNTNT
+325 YDGKTIVISSTDNQLL
-331 GIDEATASLLNI
+331 GISTEKFD
-343 DTKNFN
+343 
-349 GYLYAEYDKDQ
+349 GYLGAEN
-360 GKDDENKEMKLGSV
+360 GNLKLGSV
-374 YMTVNPAGVVLDG
+374 YMTVNPAGVDLEG
-387 AQFDLVNS
+387 ATFELVNS
-395 KDELSPVHLTKLV
+395 QGVASSVKLSELVKSDEVLK
-408 SSNDELMFGVGG
+408 FGFGG
-420 RSEALGN
+420 RAADPTLPSL
-427 GFYVTDAMLPINK
+427 YVADATVPVADIDK
-440 INDVKLTLGGNFES
+440 IKLTLGGNFES

-475 YGQFNNKISATG
+475 YGQFNNKIEATG
-487 VKAGWEYEQAILD
+487 VKAGWEYEQTTYD
-500 EEGKP
+500 EKGNA
-505 TGETET
+505 TTET
-511 INDATYSEY
+511 IKDATYSEF

-552 TLDSKLTITMPE
+552 TLDSKLTITMPT
-564 FNFNFDDVN
+564 FNFNFDGVD

-579 NITVDIPDGT
+579 NIAVSLNGAEIVVNIPET
-589 VIEVKIPKTNVYK
+589 PVY
-602 VVDGVQTSDIIGVIE
+602 DNDNHQIGYIKPDPIHV
-617 EQTVKATDFTSLEN
+617 TDFSQLEAQISASISSSLQ
-631 ALSTAISNALKTQD
+631 AQD
-645 QKINDAF
+645 EKINEAF
-652 KKAIGEVAKKI
+652 RKAIGEVAKKI
-663 NSQINTEMAKLKT
+663 NGQINQEMAKLKT
-676 NIETQFNNIVTEIQ
+676 NIEGQFDKIISEIQ
-690 NKVNGYLGTV
+690 DKVNGYLGTV
-700 NNYIDKA
+700 NNYIGKA

-722 HYLQVTMLYSGN
+722 HYLQVTMLYSAN

-745 VAPTT
+745 VMPTT

-780 VTKVYKNGEPEN
+780 VTKVYDTKTGVTDEA
-792 VDLER
+792 L
-797 TKAANNTAGLLN
+797 TKAANNEAGLLN
-809 TIFPGNY
+809 TVFPGNY
-816 TDVALKLEKNY
+816 TDVALKLTKGY

>member
-63 DAQKKCQQDC
+63 EAQKKCQQDC

-166 SAINAEQQANEN
+166 SAINAEKQANEN
-178 EAILKALLEGYEYSE
+178 QAILEALLDGYEYSE
-193 QDVTKIKGLLKQAVD
+193 QDVTKIKGLLKKAVED
-208 DAAAA
+208 ADAAKTAA
-213 KATAD
+213 N
-218 EAKSKATTAAATANT
+218 EAKTAANNAVTKATTAETVANEAKTAVTNLT
-233 AKDAADKATAAVA
+233 TRVAAV
-246 TLTPRVETVEKEI
+246 EKSVKEL
-259 EKITAQLDAM
+259 TAQLDAM
-269 TGKLNHLITGIV
+269 TGKLNHLITSIEI
-281 LQQVKNPVF
+281 QQVKNPVF
-290 GKINLP
+290 GKMNLP
-296 LDINS
+296 LDVNS
-301 KMLVAYFGEA
+301 KMLVSYFGEA
-311 SNVNFPPVNTSRYE
+311 SNVNFPPVNSSATE
-325 YDNTNT
+325 YNNNLVISAADQNLL
-331 GIDEATASLLNI
+331 GISTE
-343 DTKNFN
+343 NFN
-349 GYLYAEYDKDQ
+349 GYLGAED
-360 GKDDENKEMKLGSV
+360 GNLKLGSV
-374 YMTVNPAGVVLDG
+374 YMTVNPAGVVLEG
-387 AQFDLVNS
+387 AKFEMVNS
-395 KDELSPVHLTKLV
+395 QGVASSVKLSELVKSDEVLK
-408 SSNDELMFGVGG
+408 FGFGG
-420 RSEALGN
+420 RAADPTLPSL
-427 GFYVTDAMLPINK
+427 YVADATLPVADIDK
-440 INDVKLTLGGNFES
+440 IKLTLGGNFES

-475 YGQFNNKISATG
+475 YGQFNNKIEATG

-500 EEGKP
+500 EEGNP

-511 INDATYSEY
+511 IKDATFSEF

-552 TLDSKLTITMPE
+552 TLDSKLTITMPS

-579 NITVDIPDGT
+579 DITVDIPDGT
-589 VIEVKIPKTNVYK
+589 VIEVKIPETNVYK
-602 VVDGVQTSDIIGVIE
+602 VVNGVQTSEIIGVIK
-617 EQTVKATDFTSLEN
+617 EQTVKATDFTSLEG
-631 ALSTAISNALKTQD
+631 ALSTAISNALQTQNEA
-645 QKINDAF
+645 INDAF

-663 NSQINTEMAKLKT
+663 NSQINTEMDKLKT

-722 HYLQVTMLYSGN
+722 HYLQVTMLYSAN

-750 LVLNG
+750 LELNG

-780 VTKVYKNGEPEN
+780 VTKVYDNKTGVTNEA
-792 VDLER
+792 L
-797 TKAANNTAGLLN
+797 TKAANDKAGLLN
-809 TIFPGNY
+809 TVFPGNY
-816 TDVALKLEKNY
+816 TDVALKLTKGY

-840 VTSTRKFYIA
+840 VTSTRKFYIMVK
-850 AE
+850 